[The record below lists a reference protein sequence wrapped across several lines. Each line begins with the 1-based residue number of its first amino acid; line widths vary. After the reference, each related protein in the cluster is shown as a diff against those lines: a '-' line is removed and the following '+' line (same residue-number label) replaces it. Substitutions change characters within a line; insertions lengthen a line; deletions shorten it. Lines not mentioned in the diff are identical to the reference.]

1 MNRNNL
7 ITISGAALLSFG
19 LLTGVTN
26 NSEVSA
32 AVEVGQS
39 NMLERN
45 AYIYNSQGHRTK
57 NVWKHGKKVLVLG
70 IKTIKGKKYARTGR
84 NQYIRLTNF
93 KNYNTSSK
101 PTALLKHNAYVFDKN
116 GRQIKVASLKKNK
129 IVTILGT
136 RYIKG
141 KKYYQIAKNRFIKAT
156 NATTLIANEANNSR
170 NDLNQKSTANNTNTT
185 TVTNNNSTS
194 VNSNV
199 DNNAVTGV
207 TNTVNGSTV
216 SSNVTNSSTV
226 SANSNT
232 NSSTTS
238 EKSTDIKNN
247 DTDGNSSDLEK
258 ELKVLHTSYIFDKAG
273 KHILGRGVSKGEMVY
288 VENETLING
297 KHYYVLEDDDN
308 YGLDGITGYVPATAF
323 DKNAT
328 ELKVTVSDENFIQYN
343 KDIDKLIRS
352 SGISNSNAYN
362 YAYDLSSPAKRNAYD
377 DAHDT
382 AYAVGN
388 FKYSTVEDMNAAKAN
403 LKQAIKDLDGKPVV
417 VEGTYDNYTL
427 TSTQKSQILA
437 LVNKKYNVTDARFD
451 PDGNIIYTQGAQR
464 RTTDIRPFIRFENKA
479 SFNTLQQYSFN
490 TLQQYMG
497 NQVVKHNSFL
507 YNDKGQRE
515 LGEFVSKGDKV
526 HVSSYTEINGQIYYS
541 FDNINGS
548 DVYLTSGTLDTFLPV
563 SVFEENGKDEKFEPA
578 SKKEFD
584 DFNKFLRNMNGQVYM
599 HDIYNLSSPTARAS
613 YQEASNIGSRVAND
627 DRSSQADIEIAEK
640 QMKAAFAKLNG
651 KKIQIK
657 GKRKDHK
664 YTKEEIEQILALIA
678 RSRGIKNIKYVEISN
693 DTIKYI
699 FNHKNEQADTR
710 SFVHFSDDDSW
721 N

>member
-1 MNRNNL
+1 MNRNIL

-26 NSEVSA
+26 NNEVSA
-32 AVEVGQS
+32 AVQVGQS
-39 NMLERN
+39 NRLERN
-45 AYIYNSQGHRTK
+45 AYIYNSQGRRTKK

-70 IKTIKGKKYARTGR
+70 TKTIKGKKYARIGR

-93 KNYNTSSK
+93 KKYNTSSK
-101 PTALLKHNAYVFDKN
+101 PTALLKHNAYVFDEN
-116 GRQIKVASLKKNK
+116 GRRIKVASLKKNK

-141 KKYYQIAKNRFIKAT
+141 KKYYQIAKNRFIKAA
-156 NATTLIANEANNSR
+156 NATTSIANEVNNSR

-185 TVTNNNSTS
+185 TVINNNSTS

-216 SSNVTNSSTV
+216 SSNVTSSSTV

-258 ELKVLHTSYIFDKAG
+258 GLKVLHTSYVFDKAG
-273 KHILGRGVSKGEMVY
+273 KHILGSFVIKGSIIY
-288 VENETLING
+288 VKNATLING
-297 KHYYVLEDDDN
+297 KQYYGLVGDDD
-308 YGLDGITGYVPATAF
+308 DSITGYVPATAF

-328 ELKVTVSDENFIQYN
+328 GLKVTVSDKSFIQYK
-343 KDIDKLIRS
+343 KDIDQLS
-352 SGISNSNAYN
+352 SGIFNSF
-362 YAYDLSSPAKRNAYD
+362 AYDLSSPAKKNAYR
-377 DAHDT
+377 A
-382 AYAVGN
+382 AYSAAYEVGN
-388 FKYSTVEDMNAAKAN
+388 FKYSTVEDMEAAKAN

-417 VEGTYDNYTL
+417 VEGTYDNYIL

-437 LVNKKYNVTDARFD
+437 LVNKEYNVTDARFD
-451 PDGNIIYTQGAQR
+451 PDGKYVIYTQDAQR
-464 RTTDIRPFIRFENKA
+464 KTTDIRPFIRFENKA
-479 SFNTLQQYSFN
+479 SFNPL
-490 TLQQYMG
+490 QYMG
-497 NQVVKHNSFL
+497 NQVVKHNSFV

-526 HVSSYTEINGQIYYS
+526 QVSSYTKINGQIYYS
-541 FDNINGS
+541 FYNINGS
-548 DVYLTSGTLDTFLPV
+548 DVYPTSDKFLPV

-584 DFNKFLRNMNGQVYM
+584 DFTKFLRNMNGQVYD
-599 HDIYNLSSPTARAS
+599 HDIYELSSPTDRAN
-613 YQEASNIGSRVAND
+613 YQKASEIGGRVAND
-627 DRSSQADIEIAEK
+627 DRSSQADIEIVEK

-651 KKIQIK
+651 KKIQIE

-664 YTKEEIEQILALIA
+664 YTKEEIEQILDLIA
-678 RSRGIKNIKYVEISN
+678 RSRGIKNIKYVGISN
-693 DTIKYI
+693 DTIEYVV
-699 FNHKNEQADTR
+699 NHKNEQADTR
-710 SFVHFSDDDSW
+710 FFVHFSDDNSW

>member
-1 MNRNNL
+1 MNRNIL

-26 NSEVSA
+26 NNEVSA
-32 AVEVGQS
+32 AVQVGQS
-39 NMLERN
+39 NRLERN
-45 AYIYNSQGHRTK
+45 AYIYNSQGRRTKK

-70 IKTIKGKKYARTGR
+70 TKTIKGKKYARIGR

-93 KNYNTSSK
+93 KKYNTSSK
-101 PTALLKHNAYVFDKN
+101 PTALLKHNAYVFDEN
-116 GRQIKVASLKKNK
+116 GRRIKVASLKKNK

-141 KKYYQIAKNRFIKAT
+141 KKYYQIAKNRFIKAA
-156 NATTLIANEANNSR
+156 NATTSIVNEVNNSR

-185 TVTNNNSTS
+185 TVINNNSTS

-216 SSNVTNSSTV
+216 SSNVTSSSTV

-258 ELKVLHTSYIFDKAG
+258 GLKVLHTSYVFDKAG
-273 KHILGRGVSKGEMVY
+273 KHILGSFVIKGSMVD
-288 VENETLING
+288 VKNATLING
-297 KHYYVLEDDDN
+297 KQYYGLVGDDD
-308 YGLDGITGYVPATAF
+308 DSITGYVPATAF
-323 DKNAT
+323 DENAT
-328 ELKVTVSDENFIQYN
+328 GLKVTVSDKSFIQYK
-343 KDIDKLIRS
+343 KDIDQLS
-352 SGISNSNAYN
+352 SGIFNSS
-362 YAYDLSSPAKRNAYD
+362 AYDLSSPAKKNAYR
-377 DAHDT
+377 A
-382 AYAVGN
+382 AYSAAYEVGN
-388 FKYSTVEDMNAAKAN
+388 FKYSTVEDMEAAKAN

-417 VEGTYDNYTL
+417 VEGTYDNYIL

-437 LVNKKYNVTDARFD
+437 LVNKEYNVTDARFD
-451 PDGNIIYTQGAQR
+451 PDGKYVIYTQDAQR
-464 RTTDIRPFIRFENKA
+464 KTTDIRPFIRFENKV
-479 SFNTLQQYSFN
+479 SFNPL
-490 TLQQYMG
+490 QYMG
-497 NQVVKHNSFL
+497 NQVVKHNSFV
-507 YNDKGQRE
+507 YNDKGQSE

-526 HVSSYTEINGQIYYS
+526 RVSSYTKINGQIYYS
-541 FDNINGS
+541 FDNIIGS
-548 DVYLTSGTLDTFLPV
+548 DVYPTLDKFLPV

-584 DFNKFLRNMNGQVYM
+584 DFTKFLRNMNGQVYD
-599 HDIYNLSSPTARAS
+599 HDIYNLSSPTDRAS
-613 YQEASNIGSRVAND
+613 YQKVSEIGSRVAND
-627 DRSSQADIEIAEK
+627 DRSSQADIEIVEK

-651 KKIQIK
+651 KKIQIE

-664 YTKEEIEQILALIA
+664 YTKEEIEQILDLIA
-678 RSRGIKNIKYVEISN
+678 RSRGIKNIKYVGISN
-693 DTIKYI
+693 DTIEYVV
-699 FNHKNEQADTR
+699 NHKNEQADTR
-710 SFVHFSDDDSW
+710 FFVHFSDDNSW

>member
-1 MNRNNL
+1 MNRNSL

-32 AVEVGQS
+32 AVKVGQS
-39 NMLERN
+39 NRLERN

-101 PTALLKHNAYVFDKN
+101 PTAVLKHNAYVFDKN
-116 GRQIKVASLKKNK
+116 GRRIKVASLKKNK

-141 KKYYQIAKNRFIKAT
+141 KKYYQIAKNRFIEAA

-247 DTDGNSSDLEK
+247 DTDGNSSDLENG
-258 ELKVLHTSYIFDKAG
+258 LKVLHTSYIFDKAG
-273 KHILGRGVSKGEMVY
+273 KHILGRFVSKGRIVY
-288 VENETLING
+288 VKNATLING
-297 KHYYVLEDDDN
+297 KHYYSLYAYDDDR
-308 YGLDGITGYVPATAF
+308 IPGYVPATAF

-328 ELKVTVSDENFIQYN
+328 GLKVTVSDKSFIQYK
-343 KDIDKLIRS
+343 KDIDQLS
-352 SGISNSNAYN
+352 SGIFNS
-362 YAYDLSSPAKRNAYD
+362 YAYDLSSPAKENAYD
-377 DAHDT
+377 AAHST
-382 AYAVGN
+382 ADAVGN

-403 LKQAIKDLDGKPVV
+403 LKQAIKDLDGEPVV
-417 VEGTYDNYTL
+417 VEGSYDNYIL

-437 LVNKKYNVTDARFD
+437 LVNKNYNVTDARFA
-451 PDGNIIYTQGAQR
+451 PDGKYVIYTQNAYR
-464 RTTDIRPFIRFENKA
+464 ETTDIRPFIRFENKA
-479 SFNTLQQYSFN
+479 SLDP
-490 TLQQYMG
+490 LQQYMG
-497 NQVVKHNSFL
+497 NQVVKHNSFV

-526 HVSSYTEINGQIYYS
+526 HVASYTEINGQIYYS

-584 DFNKFLRNMNGQVYM
+584 DFTKFLRNMDGQVYGRQGYN
-599 HDIYNLSSPTARAS
+599 HDIYKLSSPTARAS
-613 YQEASNIGSRVAND
+613 YQEASDIGSRVAND
-627 DRSSQADIEIAEK
+627 DRSSQADIEIVEK

-678 RSRGIKNIKYVEISN
+678 RSRGIKNIKYVGISN
-693 DTIKYI
+693 DTIKYL

-710 SFVHFSDDDSW
+710 SFVHFSDDDNSW

>member
-1 MNRNNL
+1 MNRNIL

-26 NSEVSA
+26 NNEVSA
-32 AVEVGQS
+32 AVQVGQS
-39 NMLERN
+39 NRLERN
-45 AYIYNSQGHRTK
+45 AYIYNSQGRRTKK

-70 IKTIKGKKYARTGR
+70 TKTIKGKKYARIGR

-93 KNYNTSSK
+93 KKYNTSSK
-101 PTALLKHNAYVFDKN
+101 PTALLKHNAYVFDEN
-116 GRQIKVASLKKNK
+116 GRRIKVASLKKNK

-141 KKYYQIAKNRFIKAT
+141 KKYYQIAKNRFIKAA
-156 NATTLIANEANNSR
+156 NATTSIVNEVNNSR
-170 NDLNQKSTANNTNTT
+170 NDLNQKSAANNTNTT
-185 TVTNNNSTS
+185 TIINNNSTS

-216 SSNVTNSSTV
+216 SSNVTSSSTV

-258 ELKVLHTSYIFDKAG
+258 ELKVLHTSYVFDKAG
-273 KHILGRGVSKGEMVY
+273 KHILGSFVIKGSMVD
-288 VENETLING
+288 VKNATLING
-297 KHYYVLEDDDN
+297 KQYYGLVGDDD
-308 YGLDGITGYVPATAF
+308 DSITGYVPATAF
-323 DKNAT
+323 DENAT
-328 ELKVTVSDENFIQYN
+328 GLKVTVSDRSFIQYK
-343 KDIDKLIRS
+343 KDIDQLS
-352 SGISNSNAYN
+352 SGIFNSS
-362 YAYDLSSPAKRNAYD
+362 AYDLSSPAKKNAYR
-377 DAHDT
+377 A
-382 AYAVGN
+382 AYSAAYEVGN
-388 FKYSTVEDMNAAKAN
+388 FKYSTVEDMEAAKAN

-417 VEGTYDNYTL
+417 VEGTYDNYIL

-437 LVNKKYNVTDARFD
+437 LVNKEYNVTDARFD
-451 PDGNIIYTQGAQR
+451 PDGKYVIYTQDAQR
-464 RTTDIRPFIRFENKA
+464 KTTDIRPFIRFENKV
-479 SFNTLQQYSFN
+479 SFNPL
-490 TLQQYMG
+490 QYMG
-497 NQVVKHNSFL
+497 NQVVKHNSFV
-507 YNDKGQRE
+507 YNDKGQSE

-526 HVSSYTEINGQIYYS
+526 RVSSYTKINGQIYYS
-541 FDNINGS
+541 FDNIIGS
-548 DVYLTSGTLDTFLPV
+548 DVYPTLDKFLPV

-584 DFNKFLRNMNGQVYM
+584 DFTKFLRNMNGQVYD
-599 HDIYNLSSPTARAS
+599 HDIYNLSSPTDRAS
-613 YQEASNIGSRVAND
+613 YQKVSEIGSRVAND
-627 DRSSQADIEIAEK
+627 DRSSQADIEIVEK

-651 KKIQIK
+651 KKIQIE

-664 YTKEEIEQILALIA
+664 YTKEEIEQILDLIA
-678 RSRGIKNIKYVEISN
+678 RSRGIKNIKYVGISN
-693 DTIKYI
+693 DTIEYVV
-699 FNHKNEQADTR
+699 NHKNEQADTR
-710 SFVHFSDDDSW
+710 FFVHFSDDNSW

>member
-1 MNRNNL
+1 MNRNIL

-26 NSEVSA
+26 NNEVSA
-32 AVEVGQS
+32 AVQVGQS
-39 NMLERN
+39 NRLERN
-45 AYIYNSQGHRTK
+45 AYIYNSQGRRTKK

-70 IKTIKGKKYARTGR
+70 TKTIKGKKYARIGR

-93 KNYNTSSK
+93 KKYNTSSK
-101 PTALLKHNAYVFDKN
+101 PTALLKHNAYVFDEN
-116 GRQIKVASLKKNK
+116 GRRIKVASLKKNK

-141 KKYYQIAKNRFIKAT
+141 KKYYQIAKNRFIKAA
-156 NATTLIANEANNSR
+156 NATTSIANEVNNSR

-185 TVTNNNSTS
+185 TVINNNSTS

-216 SSNVTNSSTV
+216 SSNVTSSSTV

-258 ELKVLHTSYIFDKAG
+258 ELKVLHTSYVFDKAG
-273 KHILGRGVSKGEMVY
+273 KHILGSFVIKGSMVD
-288 VENETLING
+288 VKNATLING
-297 KHYYVLEDDDN
+297 KQYYGLVGDDD
-308 YGLDGITGYVPATAF
+308 DSITGYVPATAF

-328 ELKVTVSDENFIQYN
+328 GLKVTVSDKSFIQYK
-343 KDIDKLIRS
+343 KDIDQLS
-352 SGISNSNAYN
+352 SGIFNSS
-362 YAYDLSSPAKRNAYD
+362 AYDLSSPAKKNAYR
-377 DAHDT
+377 A
-382 AYAVGN
+382 AYSAAYEVGN
-388 FKYSTVEDMNAAKAN
+388 FKYSTVEDMEAAKAN

-417 VEGTYDNYTL
+417 VEGTYDNYIL

-437 LVNKKYNVTDARFD
+437 LVNKEYNVTDARFD
-451 PDGNIIYTQGAQR
+451 PDGKYVIYTQDAQR
-464 RTTDIRPFIRFENKA
+464 KTTDIRPFIRFENKV
-479 SFNTLQQYSFN
+479 SFNPL
-490 TLQQYMG
+490 QYMG
-497 NQVVKHNSFL
+497 NQVVKHNSFV
-507 YNDKGQRE
+507 YNDKGQSE

-526 HVSSYTEINGQIYYS
+526 RVSSYTKINGQIYYS
-541 FDNINGS
+541 FDNIIGS
-548 DVYLTSGTLDTFLPV
+548 DVYPTLDKFLPV

-584 DFNKFLRNMNGQVYM
+584 DFTKFLRNMNGQVYD
-599 HDIYNLSSPTARAS
+599 HDIYNLSSPTDRAS
-613 YQEASNIGSRVAND
+613 YQKVSEIGSRVAND
-627 DRSSQADIEIAEK
+627 DRSSQADIEIVEK

-651 KKIQIK
+651 KKIQIE

-664 YTKEEIEQILALIA
+664 YTKEEIEQILDLIA
-678 RSRGIKNIKYVEISN
+678 RSRGIKNIKYVGISN
-693 DTIKYI
+693 DTIEYVV
-699 FNHKNEQADTR
+699 NHKNEQADTR
-710 SFVHFSDDDSW
+710 FFVHFSDDNSW

>member
-1 MNRNNL
+1 MNRNIL

-26 NSEVSA
+26 NNEVSA
-32 AVEVGQS
+32 AVQVGQS
-39 NMLERN
+39 NRLERN
-45 AYIYNSQGHRTK
+45 AYIYNSQGRRTKK

-70 IKTIKGKKYARTGR
+70 TKTIKGKKYARIGR

-93 KNYNTSSK
+93 KKYNTSSK
-101 PTALLKHNAYVFDKN
+101 PTALLKHNAYVFDEN
-116 GRQIKVASLKKNK
+116 GRRIKVASLKKNK

-141 KKYYQIAKNRFIKAT
+141 KKYYQIAKNRFIKAA
-156 NATTLIANEANNSR
+156 NATTSIANEINNSR

-185 TVTNNNSTS
+185 TIINNNSTS

-216 SSNVTNSSTV
+216 SSNVTSSSTV

-258 ELKVLHTSYIFDKAG
+258 ELKVLHTSYVFDKAG
-273 KHILGRGVSKGEMVY
+273 KHILGSFVIKGSMVD
-288 VENETLING
+288 VKNATLING
-297 KHYYVLEDDDN
+297 KQYYGLVGDDD
-308 YGLDGITGYVPATAF
+308 DSITGYVPATAF

-328 ELKVTVSDENFIQYN
+328 GLKVTVSDKSFIQYK
-343 KDIDKLIRS
+343 KDIDQLS
-352 SGISNSNAYN
+352 SGIFNSS
-362 YAYDLSSPAKRNAYD
+362 AYDLSSPAKKNAYR
-377 DAHDT
+377 A
-382 AYAVGN
+382 AYSAAYEVGN
-388 FKYSTVEDMNAAKAN
+388 FKYSTVEDMEAAKAN

-417 VEGTYDNYTL
+417 VEGTYDNYIL

-437 LVNKKYNVTDARFD
+437 LVNKEYNVTDARFD
-451 PDGNIIYTQGAQR
+451 PDGKYVIYTQDAQR
-464 RTTDIRPFIRFENKA
+464 KTTDIRPFIRFENKV
-479 SFNTLQQYSFN
+479 SFNPL
-490 TLQQYMG
+490 QYMG
-497 NQVVKHNSFL
+497 NQVVKHNSFV

-526 HVSSYTEINGQIYYS
+526 RVSSYTKINGQIYYS
-541 FDNINGS
+541 FDNIIGS
-548 DVYLTSGTLDTFLPV
+548 DVYPTLDKFLPV

-584 DFNKFLRNMNGQVYM
+584 DFTKFLRNMNGQVYD
-599 HDIYNLSSPTARAS
+599 HDIYNLSSPTDRAS
-613 YQEASNIGSRVAND
+613 YQKVSEIGSRVAND
-627 DRSSQADIEIAEK
+627 DRSSQADIEIVEK

-651 KKIQIK
+651 KKIQIE

-664 YTKEEIEQILALIA
+664 YTKEEIEQILDLIA
-678 RSRGIKNIKYVEISN
+678 RSRGIKNIKYVGISN
-693 DTIKYI
+693 DTIEYVV
-699 FNHKNEQADTR
+699 NHKNEQADTR
-710 SFVHFSDDDSW
+710 FFVHFSDDNSW

>member
-1 MNRNNL
+1 MNRNIL

-26 NSEVSA
+26 NNEVSA
-32 AVEVGQS
+32 AVQVGQS
-39 NMLERN
+39 NRLERN

-57 NVWKHGKKVLVLG
+57 KNVWKHGKKVLVLG
-70 IKTIKGKKYARTGR
+70 TKTIKGKKYARIGR

-93 KNYNTSSK
+93 KKYNTSSK
-101 PTALLKHNAYVFDKN
+101 PTALLKHNAYVFDEN
-116 GRQIKVASLKKNK
+116 GRRIKVASLKKNK

-141 KKYYQIAKNRFIKAT
+141 KKYYQIAKNRFIKAA
-156 NATTLIANEANNSR
+156 NATTSIANEVNNSR

-185 TVTNNNSTS
+185 TVINNNSTS

-216 SSNVTNSSTV
+216 SSNVTSSSTV

-273 KHILGRGVSKGEMVY
+273 KHILGSFVIKGSMVD
-288 VENETLING
+288 VKNATLING
-297 KHYYVLEDDDN
+297 KQYYGLVGDDD
-308 YGLDGITGYVPATAF
+308 DSIIGYVPATAF

-328 ELKVTVSDENFIQYN
+328 GLKVTVSDRSFIQYK
-343 KDIDKLIRS
+343 KDIDQLS
-352 SGISNSNAYN
+352 SGIFNSS
-362 YAYDLSSPAKRNAYD
+362 AYDLSSPAKKNAYR
-377 DAHDT
+377 A
-382 AYAVGN
+382 AYSAAYEVGN
-388 FKYSTVEDMNAAKAN
+388 FKYSTVEDMEAAKAN

-417 VEGTYDNYTL
+417 VEGTYDNYIL

-437 LVNKKYNVTDARFD
+437 LVNKEYNVTDARFD
-451 PDGNIIYTQGAQR
+451 PDGKYVIYTQDAQR
-464 RTTDIRPFIRFENKA
+464 KTTDIRPFIRFENKV
-479 SFNTLQQYSFN
+479 SFNPL
-490 TLQQYMG
+490 QYMG
-497 NQVVKHNSFL
+497 NQVVKHNSFV

-526 HVSSYTEINGQIYYS
+526 RVSSYTKINGQIYYS
-541 FDNINGS
+541 FDNIIGS
-548 DVYLTSGTLDTFLPV
+548 DVYPTLDKFLPV

-584 DFNKFLRNMNGQVYM
+584 DFTKFLRNMNGQVYD
-599 HDIYNLSSPTARAS
+599 HDIYNLSSPTDRAS
-613 YQEASNIGSRVAND
+613 YQKVSEIGSRVAND
-627 DRSSQADIEIAEK
+627 DRSSQADIEIVEK

-651 KKIQIK
+651 KKIQIE

-664 YTKEEIEQILALIA
+664 YTKEEIEQILDLIA
-678 RSRGIKNIKYVEISN
+678 RSRGIKNIKYVGISN
-693 DTIKYI
+693 DTIEYVV
-699 FNHKNEQADTR
+699 NHKNEQADTR
-710 SFVHFSDDDSW
+710 FFVHFSDDNSW

>member
-1 MNRNNL
+1 MNRNIL

-26 NSEVSA
+26 NNEVSA
-32 AVEVGQS
+32 AVQVGQS
-39 NMLERN
+39 NRLERN
-45 AYIYNSQGHRTK
+45 AYIYNSQGYRTKK

-70 IKTIKGKKYARTGR
+70 TKTIKGKKYARIGR

-93 KNYNTSSK
+93 KKYNTSSK
-101 PTALLKHNAYVFDKN
+101 PTALLKHNAYVFDEN
-116 GRQIKVASLKKNK
+116 GRRIKVASLKKNK

-141 KKYYQIAKNRFIKAT
+141 KKYYQIAKNRFIKAA
-156 NATTLIANEANNSR
+156 NATTSIANEINNSR

-185 TVTNNNSTS
+185 TVINNNSTS

-216 SSNVTNSSTV
+216 SSNVTSSSTV

-258 ELKVLHTSYIFDKAG
+258 ELKVLHTSYVFDKAG
-273 KHILGRGVSKGEMVY
+273 KHILGSFVIKGSMVD
-288 VENETLING
+288 VKNATLING
-297 KHYYVLEDDDN
+297 KQYYGLVGDDD
-308 YGLDGITGYVPATAF
+308 DSITGYVPATAF

-328 ELKVTVSDENFIQYN
+328 GLKVTVSDRSFIQYK
-343 KDIDKLIRS
+343 KDIDQLS
-352 SGISNSNAYN
+352 SGIFNSS
-362 YAYDLSSPAKRNAYD
+362 AYDLSSPAKKNAYR
-377 DAHDT
+377 A
-382 AYAVGN
+382 AYSAAYEVGN
-388 FKYSTVEDMNAAKAN
+388 FKYSTVEDMEAAKAN

-417 VEGTYDNYTL
+417 VEGTYDNYIL

-437 LVNKKYNVTDARFD
+437 LVNKEYNVTDARFD
-451 PDGNIIYTQGAQR
+451 PDGKYVIYTQDAQR
-464 RTTDIRPFIRFENKA
+464 KTTDIRPFIRFENKV
-479 SFNTLQQYSFN
+479 SFNPL
-490 TLQQYMG
+490 QYMG
-497 NQVVKHNSFL
+497 NQVVKHNSFV

-526 HVSSYTEINGQIYYS
+526 RVSSYTKINGQIYYS
-541 FDNINGS
+541 FDNIIGS
-548 DVYLTSGTLDTFLPV
+548 DVYPTLDKFLPV

-584 DFNKFLRNMNGQVYM
+584 DFTKFLRNMNGQVYD
-599 HDIYNLSSPTARAS
+599 HDIYNLSSPTDRAS
-613 YQEASNIGSRVAND
+613 YQKVSEIGSRVAND
-627 DRSSQADIEIAEK
+627 DRSSQADIEIVEK

-651 KKIQIK
+651 KKIQIE

-664 YTKEEIEQILALIA
+664 YTKEEIEQILDLIA
-678 RSRGIKNIKYVEISN
+678 RSRGIKNIKYVGISN
-693 DTIKYI
+693 DTIEYVV
-699 FNHKNEQADTR
+699 NHKNGQADTR
-710 SFVHFSDDDSW
+710 FFVHFSDDNSW

>member
-1 MNRNNL
+1 MNRNIL

-26 NSEVSA
+26 NNEVSA
-32 AVEVGQS
+32 AVQVGQS
-39 NMLERN
+39 NRLERN

-57 NVWKHGKKVLVLG
+57 KNVWKHGKKVLVLG
-70 IKTIKGKKYARTGR
+70 TKTIKGKKYARIGR

-93 KNYNTSSK
+93 KKYNTSSK
-101 PTALLKHNAYVFDKN
+101 PTALLKHNAYVFDEN
-116 GRQIKVASLKKNK
+116 GRRIKVASLKKNK

-141 KKYYQIAKNRFIKAT
+141 KKYYQIAKNRFIKAA
-156 NATTLIANEANNSR
+156 NATTSIVNEVNNSR

-185 TVTNNNSTS
+185 TVINNNSTS

-216 SSNVTNSSTV
+216 SSNVTSSSTV

-258 ELKVLHTSYIFDKAG
+258 ELKVLHTSYVFDKAG
-273 KHILGRGVSKGEMVY
+273 KHILGSFVIKGSMVD
-288 VENETLING
+288 VKNATLING
-297 KHYYVLEDDDN
+297 KQYYGLVGDDD
-308 YGLDGITGYVPATAF
+308 DSITGYVPATAF

-328 ELKVTVSDENFIQYN
+328 GLKVTVSDRSFIQYK
-343 KDIDKLIRS
+343 KDIDQLS
-352 SGISNSNAYN
+352 SGIFNSS
-362 YAYDLSSPAKRNAYD
+362 AYDLSSPAKKNAYR
-377 DAHDT
+377 A
-382 AYAVGN
+382 AYSAAYEVGN
-388 FKYSTVEDMNAAKAN
+388 FKYSTVEDMEAAKAN

-417 VEGTYDNYTL
+417 VEGTYDNYIL

-437 LVNKKYNVTDARFD
+437 LVNKEYNVTDARFD
-451 PDGNIIYTQGAQR
+451 PDGKYVIYTQDAQR
-464 RTTDIRPFIRFENKA
+464 KTTDIRPFIRFENKV
-479 SFNTLQQYSFN
+479 SFNPL
-490 TLQQYMG
+490 QYMG
-497 NQVVKHNSFL
+497 NQVVKHNSFV

-526 HVSSYTEINGQIYYS
+526 RVSSYTKINGQIYYS
-541 FDNINGS
+541 FDNIIGS
-548 DVYLTSGTLDTFLPV
+548 DVYPTLDKFLPV

-584 DFNKFLRNMNGQVYM
+584 DFTKFLRNMNGQVYD
-599 HDIYNLSSPTARAS
+599 HDIYNLSSPTDRAS
-613 YQEASNIGSRVAND
+613 YQKVSEIGSRVAND
-627 DRSSQADIEIAEK
+627 DRSSQADIEIVEK

-651 KKIQIK
+651 KKIQIE

-664 YTKEEIEQILALIA
+664 YTKEEIEQILDLIA
-678 RSRGIKNIKYVEISN
+678 RSRGIKNIKYVGISN
-693 DTIKYI
+693 DTIEYVV
-699 FNHKNEQADTR
+699 NHKNEQADTR
-710 SFVHFSDDDSW
+710 FFVHFSDDNSW

>member
-1 MNRNNL
+1 MNRNIL

-26 NSEVSA
+26 NNEVSA
-32 AVEVGQS
+32 AVQVGQS
-39 NMLERN
+39 NRLERN

-57 NVWKHGKKVLVLG
+57 KNVWKHGKKVLVLG
-70 IKTIKGKKYARTGR
+70 TKTIKGKKYARIGR

-93 KNYNTSSK
+93 KKYNTSSK
-101 PTALLKHNAYVFDKN
+101 PTALLKHNAYVFDEN
-116 GRQIKVASLKKNK
+116 GRRIKVASLKKNK

-141 KKYYQIAKNRFIKAT
+141 KKYYQIAKNRFIKAA
-156 NATTLIANEANNSR
+156 NATTSIANEINNSR

-185 TVTNNNSTS
+185 TVINNNSTS

-216 SSNVTNSSTV
+216 SSNVTSSSTV

-258 ELKVLHTSYIFDKAG
+258 ELKVLHTSYVFDKAG
-273 KHILGRGVSKGEMVY
+273 KHILGSFVIKGSMVD
-288 VENETLING
+288 VKNATLING
-297 KHYYVLEDDDN
+297 KQYYGLVGDDD
-308 YGLDGITGYVPATAF
+308 DSITGYVPATAF

-328 ELKVTVSDENFIQYN
+328 GLKVTVSDRSFIQYK
-343 KDIDKLIRS
+343 KDIDQLS
-352 SGISNSNAYN
+352 SGIFNSS
-362 YAYDLSSPAKRNAYD
+362 AYDLSSPAKKNAYR
-377 DAHDT
+377 A
-382 AYAVGN
+382 AYSAAYEVGN
-388 FKYSTVEDMNAAKAN
+388 FKYSTVEDMEAAKAN

-417 VEGTYDNYTL
+417 VEGTYDNYIL

-437 LVNKKYNVTDARFD
+437 LVNKEYNVTDARFD
-451 PDGNIIYTQGAQR
+451 PDGKYVIYTQDAQR
-464 RTTDIRPFIRFENKA
+464 KTTDIRPFIRFENKV
-479 SFNTLQQYSFN
+479 SFNPL
-490 TLQQYMG
+490 QYMG
-497 NQVVKHNSFL
+497 NQFVKHNSFV

-526 HVSSYTEINGQIYYS
+526 RVSSYTKINGQIYYS
-541 FDNINGS
+541 FDNIIGS
-548 DVYLTSGTLDTFLPV
+548 DVYPTLDKFLPV

-584 DFNKFLRNMNGQVYM
+584 DFTKFLRNMNGQVYD
-599 HDIYNLSSPTARAS
+599 HDIYNLSSPTDRAS
-613 YQEASNIGSRVAND
+613 YQKVSEIGSRVAND
-627 DRSSQADIEIAEK
+627 DRSSQADIEIVEK

-651 KKIQIK
+651 KKIQIE

-664 YTKEEIEQILALIA
+664 YTKEEIEQILDLIA
-678 RSRGIKNIKYVEISN
+678 RSRGIKNIKYVGISN
-693 DTIKYI
+693 DTIEYVV
-699 FNHKNEQADTR
+699 NHKNEQADTR
-710 SFVHFSDDDSW
+710 FFVHFSDDNSW

>member
-1 MNRNNL
+1 MNRNIL

-26 NSEVSA
+26 NNEVSA
-32 AVEVGQS
+32 AVQVGQS
-39 NMLERN
+39 NRLERN

-57 NVWKHGKKVLVLG
+57 KNVWKHGKKVLVLG
-70 IKTIKGKKYARTGR
+70 TKTIKGKKYARIGR

-93 KNYNTSSK
+93 KKYNTSSK
-101 PTALLKHNAYVFDKN
+101 PTALLKHNAYVFDEN
-116 GRQIKVASLKKNK
+116 GRRIKVASLKKNK

-141 KKYYQIAKNRFIKAT
+141 KKYYQIAKNRFIKAA
-156 NATTLIANEANNSR
+156 NATTSIANEINNSR
-170 NDLNQKSTANNTNTT
+170 NDLNQKSAANNTNTT
-185 TVTNNNSTS
+185 TIINNNSTS

-216 SSNVTNSSTV
+216 SSNVTSSSTV

-258 ELKVLHTSYIFDKAG
+258 ELKVLHTSYVFDKAG
-273 KHILGRGVSKGEMVY
+273 KHILGSFVIKGSMVD
-288 VENETLING
+288 VKNATLING
-297 KHYYVLEDDDN
+297 KQYYGLVGDDD
-308 YGLDGITGYVPATAF
+308 DSITGYVPATAF

-328 ELKVTVSDENFIQYN
+328 GLKVTVSDKSFIQYK
-343 KDIDKLIRS
+343 KDIDQLS
-352 SGISNSNAYN
+352 SGIFNSS
-362 YAYDLSSPAKRNAYD
+362 AYDLSSPAKKNAYR
-377 DAHDT
+377 A
-382 AYAVGN
+382 AYSAAYEVGN
-388 FKYSTVEDMNAAKAN
+388 FKYSTVEDMEAAKAN

-417 VEGTYDNYTL
+417 VEGTYDNYIL

-437 LVNKKYNVTDARFD
+437 LVNKEYNVTDARFD
-451 PDGNIIYTQGAQR
+451 PDGKYVIYTQDAQR
-464 RTTDIRPFIRFENKA
+464 KTTDIRPFIRFENKV
-479 SFNTLQQYSFN
+479 SFNPL
-490 TLQQYMG
+490 QYMG
-497 NQVVKHNSFL
+497 NQVVKHNSFV

-526 HVSSYTEINGQIYYS
+526 RVSSYTKINGQIYYS
-541 FDNINGS
+541 FDNIIGS
-548 DVYLTSGTLDTFLPV
+548 DVYPTLDKFLPV

-584 DFNKFLRNMNGQVYM
+584 DFTKFLRNMNGQVYD
-599 HDIYNLSSPTARAS
+599 HDIYNLSSPTDRAS
-613 YQEASNIGSRVAND
+613 YQKVSEIGSRVAND
-627 DRSSQADIEIAEK
+627 DRSSQADIEIVEK

-651 KKIQIK
+651 KKIQIE

-664 YTKEEIEQILALIA
+664 YTKEEIEQILDLIA
-678 RSRGIKNIKYVEISN
+678 RSRGIKNIKYVGISN
-693 DTIKYI
+693 DTIEYVV
-699 FNHKNEQADTR
+699 NHKNEQADTR
-710 SFVHFSDDDSW
+710 FFVHFSDDNSW

>member
-1 MNRNNL
+1 MNRNIL

-26 NSEVSA
+26 NNEVSA
-32 AVEVGQS
+32 AVQVGQS
-39 NMLERN
+39 NRLERN

-57 NVWKHGKKVLVLG
+57 KNVWKHGKKVLVLG
-70 IKTIKGKKYARTGR
+70 TKTIKGKKYARIGR

-93 KNYNTSSK
+93 KKYNTSSK
-101 PTALLKHNAYVFDKN
+101 PTALLKHNAYVFDEN
-116 GRQIKVASLKKNK
+116 GRRIKVASLKKNK

-141 KKYYQIAKNRFIKAT
+141 KKYYQIAKNRFIKAA
-156 NATTLIANEANNSR
+156 NATTSIANEINNSR

-185 TVTNNNSTS
+185 TVINNNSTS

-216 SSNVTNSSTV
+216 SSNVTSSSTV

-258 ELKVLHTSYIFDKAG
+258 GLKVLHTSYVFDKAG
-273 KHILGRGVSKGEMVY
+273 KHILGSFVIKGSMVD
-288 VENETLING
+288 VKNATLING
-297 KHYYVLEDDDN
+297 KQYYGLVGDDD
-308 YGLDGITGYVPATAF
+308 DSITGYVPATAF
-323 DKNAT
+323 DENAT
-328 ELKVTVSDENFIQYN
+328 GLKVTVSDRSFIQYK
-343 KDIDKLIRS
+343 KDIDQLS
-352 SGISNSNAYN
+352 SGIFNSS
-362 YAYDLSSPAKRNAYD
+362 AYDLSSPAKKNAYR
-377 DAHDT
+377 A
-382 AYAVGN
+382 AYSAAYEVGN
-388 FKYSTVEDMNAAKAN
+388 FKYSTVEDMEAAKAN

-417 VEGTYDNYTL
+417 VEGTYDNYIL

-437 LVNKKYNVTDARFD
+437 LVNKEYNVTDARFD
-451 PDGNIIYTQGAQR
+451 PDGKYVIYTQDAQR
-464 RTTDIRPFIRFENKA
+464 KTTDIRPFIRFENKV
-479 SFNTLQQYSFN
+479 SFNPL
-490 TLQQYMG
+490 QYMG
-497 NQVVKHNSFL
+497 NQVVKHNSFV

-526 HVSSYTEINGQIYYS
+526 RVSSYTKINGQIYYS
-541 FDNINGS
+541 FDNIIGS
-548 DVYLTSGTLDTFLPV
+548 DVYPTSDKFLPV

-584 DFNKFLRNMNGQVYM
+584 DFTKFLRNMNGQVYD
-599 HDIYNLSSPTARAS
+599 HDIYNLSSPTDRAS
-613 YQEASNIGSRVAND
+613 YQKVSEIGSRVAND
-627 DRSSQADIEIAEK
+627 DRSSQADIEIVEK

-651 KKIQIK
+651 KKIQIE

-664 YTKEEIEQILALIA
+664 YTKEEIEQILDLIA
-678 RSRGIKNIKYVEISN
+678 RSRGIKNIKYVGISN
-693 DTIKYI
+693 DTIEYVV
-699 FNHKNEQADTR
+699 NHKNEQADTR
-710 SFVHFSDDDSW
+710 FFVHFSDDNSW

>member
-1 MNRNNL
+1 MNRNIL

-32 AVEVGQS
+32 AVKVEQS
-39 NMLERN
+39 NRLERN

-57 NVWKHGKKVLVLG
+57 KNVWKHGKKVLVLG
-70 IKTIKGKKYARTGR
+70 TKTIKGKKYARIGR

-93 KNYNTSSK
+93 KKYNTSSK

-116 GRQIKVASLKKNK
+116 GRRIKVASLKKNK

-141 KKYYQIAKNRFIKAT
+141 KKYYQIAKNRFIKAA
-156 NATTLIANEANNSR
+156 NATTSIANEVNNSR

-216 SSNVTNSSTV
+216 SSNVTSSSTV

-258 ELKVLHTSYIFDKAG
+258 GLKVLHTSYVFDKAG
-273 KHILGRGVSKGEMVY
+273 KHILGSFVIKGSMVY
-288 VENETLING
+288 VKNATLING
-297 KHYYVLEDDDN
+297 KQYYECLVRGADDS
-308 YGLDGITGYVPATAF
+308 ITGYVPATAF

-328 ELKVTVSDENFIQYN
+328 GLKVTVSDKSFIQYK
-343 KDIDKLIRS
+343 KDIDQLS
-352 SGISNSNAYN
+352 SGIFNSS
-362 YAYDLSSPAKRNAYD
+362 AYDLSSPAKKNAYD
-377 DAHDT
+377 AAYDA
-382 AYAVGN
+382 AYKVGN

-417 VEGTYDNYTL
+417 VEGTYDNYIL

-451 PDGNIIYTQGAQR
+451 PDGKYVIYTQDAQR
-464 RTTDIRPFIRFENKA
+464 KTTDIRPFIRFENKA
-479 SFNTLQQYSFN
+479 SFNPL
-490 TLQQYMG
+490 QYMG
-497 NQVVKHNSFL
+497 NQVVKHNSFV
-507 YNDKGQRE
+507 YNDKGQHE
-515 LGEFVSKGDKV
+515 LGEFVSEGDKV
-526 HVSSYTEINGQIYYS
+526 RVSSYTKINGQIYYS
-541 FDNINGS
+541 FYNINGS
-548 DVYLTSGTLDTFLPV
+548 DVYLTSDKFLPV

-584 DFNKFLRNMNGQVYM
+584 DFTKFLRNMNGQVYN
-599 HDIYNLSSPTARAS
+599 HDIYNLSSPTAQAS
-613 YQEASNIGSRVAND
+613 YQKASEIGSRVAND
-627 DRSSQADIEIAEK
+627 DRSSQADIEIVEK

-678 RSRGIKNIKYVEISN
+678 RSRGIKNIEYVGISD
-693 DTIKYI
+693 DTIKYVV
-699 FNHKNEQADTR
+699 NHKNEQADTR
-710 SFVHFSDDDSW
+710 FFVHFSDDDSW

>member
-1 MNRNNL
+1 MNRNIL

-26 NSEVSA
+26 NNEVSA
-32 AVEVGQS
+32 AVQVGQS
-39 NMLERN
+39 NRLERN
-45 AYIYNSQGHRTK
+45 AYIYNSQGRRTKK

-70 IKTIKGKKYARTGR
+70 TKTIKGKKYARIGR

-93 KNYNTSSK
+93 KKYNTSSK
-101 PTALLKHNAYVFDKN
+101 PTALLKHNAYVFDEN
-116 GRQIKVASLKKNK
+116 GRRIKVASLKKNK

-141 KKYYQIAKNRFIKAT
+141 KKYYQIAKNRFIKAA
-156 NATTLIANEANNSR
+156 NATTSIANEVNNSR

-185 TVTNNNSTS
+185 TVINNNSTS

-216 SSNVTNSSTV
+216 SSNVTSSSTV

-258 ELKVLHTSYIFDKAG
+258 GLKVLHTSYVFDKAG
-273 KHILGRGVSKGEMVY
+273 KHILGSFVIKGSMVD
-288 VENETLING
+288 VKNATLING
-297 KHYYVLEDDDN
+297 KQYYGLVGDDD
-308 YGLDGITGYVPATAF
+308 DSITGYVPATAF

-328 ELKVTVSDENFIQYN
+328 GLKVTVSDRSFIQYK
-343 KDIDKLIRS
+343 KDIDQLS
-352 SGISNSNAYN
+352 SGIFNSS
-362 YAYDLSSPAKRNAYD
+362 AYDLSSPAKKNAYR
-377 DAHDT
+377 A
-382 AYAVGN
+382 AYSAAYEVGN
-388 FKYSTVEDMNAAKAN
+388 FKYSTVEDMEAAKAN

-417 VEGTYDNYTL
+417 VEGTYDNYIL

-437 LVNKKYNVTDARFD
+437 LVNKEYNVTDARFD
-451 PDGNIIYTQGAQR
+451 PDGKYVIYTQDAQR
-464 RTTDIRPFIRFENKA
+464 KTTDIRPFIRFENKV
-479 SFNTLQQYSFN
+479 SFNPL
-490 TLQQYMG
+490 QYMG
-497 NQVVKHNSFL
+497 NQVVKHNSFV

-526 HVSSYTEINGQIYYS
+526 RVSSYTKINGQIYYS
-541 FDNINGS
+541 FDNIIGS
-548 DVYLTSGTLDTFLPV
+548 DVYPTLDKFLPV

-584 DFNKFLRNMNGQVYM
+584 DFTKFLRNMNGQVYD
-599 HDIYNLSSPTARAS
+599 HDIYNLSSPTDRAS
-613 YQEASNIGSRVAND
+613 YQKVSEIGSRVAND
-627 DRSSQADIEIAEK
+627 DRSSQADIEIVEK

-651 KKIQIK
+651 KKIQIE

-664 YTKEEIEQILALIA
+664 YTKEEIEQILDLIA
-678 RSRGIKNIKYVEISN
+678 RSRGIKNIKYVGIFN
-693 DTIKYI
+693 DTIEYVV
-699 FNHKNEQADTR
+699 NHKNEQADTR
-710 SFVHFSDDDSW
+710 FFVHFSDDNSW

>member
-1 MNRNNL
+1 MNRNIL

-26 NSEVSA
+26 NNEVSA
-32 AVEVGQS
+32 AVQVGQS
-39 NMLERN
+39 NRLERN
-45 AYIYNSQGHRTK
+45 AYIYNSQCHRTKK

-70 IKTIKGKKYARTGR
+70 TKTIKGKKYARIGR

-93 KNYNTSSK
+93 KKYNTSSK
-101 PTALLKHNAYVFDKN
+101 PTALLKHNAYVFDEN
-116 GRQIKVASLKKNK
+116 GRRIKVASLKKNK

-141 KKYYQIAKNRFIKAT
+141 KKYYQIAKNRFIKAA
-156 NATTLIANEANNSR
+156 NATTSIANEINNSR

-185 TVTNNNSTS
+185 TVINNNSTS

-216 SSNVTNSSTV
+216 SSNVTSSSTV

-258 ELKVLHTSYIFDKAG
+258 ELKVLHTSYVFDKAG
-273 KHILGRGVSKGEMVY
+273 KHILGSFVIKGSMVD
-288 VENETLING
+288 VKNATLING
-297 KHYYVLEDDDN
+297 KQYYGLVGDDD
-308 YGLDGITGYVPATAF
+308 DSITGYVPATAF

-328 ELKVTVSDENFIQYN
+328 GLKVTVSDRSFIQYK
-343 KDIDKLIRS
+343 KDIDQLS
-352 SGISNSNAYN
+352 SGIFNSS
-362 YAYDLSSPAKRNAYD
+362 AYDLSSPAKKNAYR
-377 DAHDT
+377 A
-382 AYAVGN
+382 AYSAAYEVGN
-388 FKYSTVEDMNAAKAN
+388 FKYSTVEDMEAAKAN

-417 VEGTYDNYTL
+417 VEGTYDNYIL

-437 LVNKKYNVTDARFD
+437 LVNKEYNVTDARFD
-451 PDGNIIYTQGAQR
+451 PDGKYVIYTQDAQR
-464 RTTDIRPFIRFENKA
+464 KTTDIRPFIRFENKV
-479 SFNTLQQYSFN
+479 SFNPL
-490 TLQQYMG
+490 QYMG
-497 NQVVKHNSFL
+497 NQVVKHNSFV

-526 HVSSYTEINGQIYYS
+526 RVSSYTKINGQIYYS
-541 FDNINGS
+541 FDNIIGS
-548 DVYLTSGTLDTFLPV
+548 DVYPTLDKFLPV

-584 DFNKFLRNMNGQVYM
+584 DFTKFLRNMNGQVYD
-599 HDIYNLSSPTARAS
+599 HDIYNLSSPTDRAS
-613 YQEASNIGSRVAND
+613 YQKVSEIGSRVAND
-627 DRSSQADIEIAEK
+627 DRSSQADIEIVEK

-651 KKIQIK
+651 KKIQIE

-664 YTKEEIEQILALIA
+664 YTKEEIEQILDLIA
-678 RSRGIKNIKYVEISN
+678 RSRGIKNIKYVGISN
-693 DTIKYI
+693 DTIEYVV
-699 FNHKNEQADTR
+699 NHKNEQADTR
-710 SFVHFSDDDSW
+710 FFVHFSDDNSW

>member
-1 MNRNNL
+1 MNRNIL

-26 NSEVSA
+26 NNEVSA
-32 AVEVGQS
+32 AVQVGQS
-39 NMLERN
+39 NRLERN

-57 NVWKHGKKVLVLG
+57 KNVWKHGKKVLVLG
-70 IKTIKGKKYARTGR
+70 TKTIKGKKYARIGR

-93 KNYNTSSK
+93 KKYNTSSK
-101 PTALLKHNAYVFDKN
+101 PTALLKHNAYVFDEN
-116 GRQIKVASLKKNK
+116 GRRIKVASLKKNK

-141 KKYYQIAKNRFIKAT
+141 KKYYQIAKNRFIKAA
-156 NATTLIANEANNSR
+156 NATTSIVNEVNNSR

-185 TVTNNNSTS
+185 TVINNNSTS

-216 SSNVTNSSTV
+216 SSNVTSSSTV

-258 ELKVLHTSYIFDKAG
+258 ELKVLHTSYVFDKAG
-273 KHILGRGVSKGEMVY
+273 KHILGSFVIKGSMVD
-288 VENETLING
+288 VKNATLING
-297 KHYYVLEDDDN
+297 KQYYGLVGDDD
-308 YGLDGITGYVPATAF
+308 DSITGYVPATAF

-328 ELKVTVSDENFIQYN
+328 GLKVTVSDKSFIQYK
-343 KDIDKLIRS
+343 KDIDQLS
-352 SGISNSNAYN
+352 SGIFNSS
-362 YAYDLSSPAKRNAYD
+362 AYDLSSPAKKNAYR
-377 DAHDT
+377 A
-382 AYAVGN
+382 AYSAAYEVGN
-388 FKYSTVEDMNAAKAN
+388 FKYSTVEDMEAAKAN

-417 VEGTYDNYTL
+417 VEGTYDNYIL

-437 LVNKKYNVTDARFD
+437 LVNKEYNVTDARFD
-451 PDGNIIYTQGAQR
+451 PDGKYVIYTQDAQR
-464 RTTDIRPFIRFENKA
+464 KTTDIRPFIRFENKV
-479 SFNTLQQYSFN
+479 SFNPL
-490 TLQQYMG
+490 QYMG
-497 NQVVKHNSFL
+497 NQVVKHNSFV

-526 HVSSYTEINGQIYYS
+526 RVSSYTKINGQIYYS
-541 FDNINGS
+541 FDNIIGS
-548 DVYLTSGTLDTFLPV
+548 DVYPTLDKFLPV

-584 DFNKFLRNMNGQVYM
+584 DFTKFLRNMNGQVYD
-599 HDIYNLSSPTARAS
+599 HDIYNLSSPTDRAS
-613 YQEASNIGSRVAND
+613 YQKVSEIGSRVAND
-627 DRSSQADIEIAEK
+627 DRSSQADIEIVEK

-651 KKIQIK
+651 KKIQIE

-664 YTKEEIEQILALIA
+664 YTKEEIEQILDLIA
-678 RSRGIKNIKYVEISN
+678 RSRGIKNIKYVGISN
-693 DTIKYI
+693 DTIEYVV
-699 FNHKNEQADTR
+699 NHKNEQADTR
-710 SFVHFSDDDSW
+710 FFVHFSDDNSW

>member
-1 MNRNNL
+1 MNRNIL

-26 NSEVSA
+26 NNEVSA
-32 AVEVGQS
+32 AVQVGQS
-39 NMLERN
+39 NRLERN

-57 NVWKHGKKVLVLG
+57 KNVWKHGKKVLVLG
-70 IKTIKGKKYARTGR
+70 TKTIKGKKYARIGR

-93 KNYNTSSK
+93 KKYNTSSK
-101 PTALLKHNAYVFDKN
+101 PTALLKHNAYVFDEN
-116 GRQIKVASLKKNK
+116 GRRIKVASLKKNK

-141 KKYYQIAKNRFIKAT
+141 KKYYQIAKNRFIKAA
-156 NATTLIANEANNSR
+156 NATTSIANEVNNSR

-185 TVTNNNSTS
+185 TVINNNSTS

-216 SSNVTNSSTV
+216 SSNVTSSSTV

-258 ELKVLHTSYIFDKAG
+258 ELKVLHTSYVFDKAG
-273 KHILGRGVSKGEMVY
+273 KHILGSFVIKGSMVD
-288 VENETLING
+288 VKNATLING
-297 KHYYVLEDDDN
+297 KQYYGLVGDDD
-308 YGLDGITGYVPATAF
+308 DSITGYVPATAF

-328 ELKVTVSDENFIQYN
+328 GLKVTVSDKSFIQYK
-343 KDIDKLIRS
+343 KDIDQLS
-352 SGISNSNAYN
+352 SGIFNSS
-362 YAYDLSSPAKRNAYD
+362 AYDLSSPAKKNAYR
-377 DAHDT
+377 A
-382 AYAVGN
+382 AYSAAYEVGN
-388 FKYSTVEDMNAAKAN
+388 FKYSTVEDMEAAKAN

-417 VEGTYDNYTL
+417 VEGTYDNYIL

-437 LVNKKYNVTDARFD
+437 LVNKEYNVTDARFD
-451 PDGNIIYTQGAQR
+451 PDGKYVIYTQDAQR
-464 RTTDIRPFIRFENKA
+464 KTTDIRPFIRFENKV
-479 SFNTLQQYSFN
+479 SFNPL
-490 TLQQYMG
+490 QYMG
-497 NQVVKHNSFL
+497 NQVVKHNSFV

-526 HVSSYTEINGQIYYS
+526 RVSSYTKINGQIYYS
-541 FDNINGS
+541 FDNIIGS
-548 DVYLTSGTLDTFLPV
+548 DVYPTLDKFLPV

-584 DFNKFLRNMNGQVYM
+584 DFTKFLRNMNGQVYD
-599 HDIYNLSSPTARAS
+599 HDIYNLSSPTDRAS
-613 YQEASNIGSRVAND
+613 YQKVSEIGSRVAND
-627 DRSSQADIEIAEK
+627 DRSSQADIEIVEK

-651 KKIQIK
+651 KKIQIE

-664 YTKEEIEQILALIA
+664 YTKEEIEQILDLIA
-678 RSRGIKNIKYVEISN
+678 RSRGIKNIKYVGISN
-693 DTIKYI
+693 DTIEYVV
-699 FNHKNEQADTR
+699 NHKNEQADTR
-710 SFVHFSDDDSW
+710 FFVHFSDDNSW

>member
-1 MNRNNL
+1 MNRNIL

-26 NSEVSA
+26 NNEVSA
-32 AVEVGQS
+32 AVQVGQS
-39 NMLERN
+39 NRLERN

-57 NVWKHGKKVLVLG
+57 KNVWKHGKKVLVLG
-70 IKTIKGKKYARTGR
+70 TKTIKGKKYARIGR

-93 KNYNTSSK
+93 KKYNTSSK
-101 PTALLKHNAYVFDKN
+101 PTALLKHNAYVFDEN
-116 GRQIKVASLKKNK
+116 GRRIKVASLKKNK

-141 KKYYQIAKNRFIKAT
+141 KKYYQIAKNRFIKAA
-156 NATTLIANEANNSR
+156 NATTSIVNEVNNSR

-185 TVTNNNSTS
+185 TVINNNSTS

-216 SSNVTNSSTV
+216 SSNVTSSSTV

-258 ELKVLHTSYIFDKAG
+258 GLKVLHTSYVFDKAG
-273 KHILGRGVSKGEMVY
+273 KHILGSFVIKGSMVD
-288 VENETLING
+288 VKNATLING
-297 KHYYVLEDDDN
+297 KQYYGLVGDDD
-308 YGLDGITGYVPATAF
+308 DSITGYVPATAF

-328 ELKVTVSDENFIQYN
+328 GLKVTVSDKSFIQYK
-343 KDIDKLIRS
+343 KDIDQLS
-352 SGISNSNAYN
+352 SGIFNSS
-362 YAYDLSSPAKRNAYD
+362 AYDLSSPAKKNAYR
-377 DAHDT
+377 A
-382 AYAVGN
+382 AYSAAYEVGN
-388 FKYSTVEDMNAAKAN
+388 FKYSTVEDMEAAKAN

-417 VEGTYDNYTL
+417 VEGTYDNYIL

-437 LVNKKYNVTDARFD
+437 LVNKEYNVTDARFD
-451 PDGNIIYTQGAQR
+451 PDGKYVIYTQDAQR
-464 RTTDIRPFIRFENKA
+464 KTTDIRPFIRFENKV
-479 SFNTLQQYSFN
+479 SFNPL
-490 TLQQYMG
+490 QYMG
-497 NQVVKHNSFL
+497 NQVVKHNSFV
-507 YNDKGQRE
+507 YNDKGQSE

-526 HVSSYTEINGQIYYS
+526 RVSSYTKINGQIYYS
-541 FDNINGS
+541 FDNIIGS
-548 DVYLTSGTLDTFLPV
+548 DVYPTLDKFLPV

-584 DFNKFLRNMNGQVYM
+584 DFTKFLRNMNGQVYD
-599 HDIYNLSSPTARAS
+599 HDIYNLSSPTDRAS
-613 YQEASNIGSRVAND
+613 YQKVSEIGSRVAND
-627 DRSSQADIEIAEK
+627 DRSSQADIEIVEK

-651 KKIQIK
+651 KKIQIE

-664 YTKEEIEQILALIA
+664 YTKEEIEQILDLIA
-678 RSRGIKNIKYVEISN
+678 RSRGIKNIKYVGISN
-693 DTIKYI
+693 DTIEYVV
-699 FNHKNEQADTR
+699 NHKNEQADTR
-710 SFVHFSDDDSW
+710 FFVHFSDDNSW

>member
-1 MNRNNL
+1 MNRNIL

-26 NSEVSA
+26 NNEVSA
-32 AVEVGQS
+32 AVQVGQS
-39 NMLERN
+39 NRLERN
-45 AYIYNSQGHRTK
+45 AYIYNSQGRRTKK

-70 IKTIKGKKYARTGR
+70 TKTIKGKKYARIGR

-93 KNYNTSSK
+93 KKYNTSSK
-101 PTALLKHNAYVFDKN
+101 PTALLKHNAYVFDEN
-116 GRQIKVASLKKNK
+116 GRRIKVASLKKNK

-141 KKYYQIAKNRFIKAT
+141 KKYYQIAKNRFIKAA
-156 NATTLIANEANNSR
+156 NATTSIVNEVNNSR
-170 NDLNQKSTANNTNTT
+170 NDLNQKYAANNTNTT
-185 TVTNNNSTS
+185 TIINNNSTS

-216 SSNVTNSSTV
+216 SSNVTSSSTV

-247 DTDGNSSDLEK
+247 DTNGNSSDLEK
-258 ELKVLHTSYIFDKAG
+258 ELKVLHTSYVFDKAG
-273 KHILGRGVSKGEMVY
+273 KHILGSFVIKGSMVD
-288 VENETLING
+288 VKNATLING
-297 KHYYVLEDDDN
+297 KQYYGLVGDDD
-308 YGLDGITGYVPATAF
+308 DSITGYVPATAF

-328 ELKVTVSDENFIQYN
+328 GLKVTVSDKSFIQYK
-343 KDIDKLIRS
+343 KDIDQLS
-352 SGISNSNAYN
+352 SGIFNSS
-362 YAYDLSSPAKRNAYD
+362 AYDLSSPAKKNAYR
-377 DAHDT
+377 A
-382 AYAVGN
+382 AYSAAYEVGN
-388 FKYSTVEDMNAAKAN
+388 FKYSTVEDMEAAKAN

-417 VEGTYDNYTL
+417 VEGTYDNYIL

-437 LVNKKYNVTDARFD
+437 LVNKEYNVTDARFD
-451 PDGNIIYTQGAQR
+451 PDGKYVIYTQDAQR
-464 RTTDIRPFIRFENKA
+464 KTTDIRPFIRFENKV
-479 SFNTLQQYSFN
+479 SFNPL
-490 TLQQYMG
+490 QYMG
-497 NQVVKHNSFL
+497 NQVVKHNSFV

-526 HVSSYTEINGQIYYS
+526 RVSSYTKINGQIYYS
-541 FDNINGS
+541 FDNIIGS
-548 DVYLTSGTLDTFLPV
+548 DVYPTLDKFLPV

-584 DFNKFLRNMNGQVYM
+584 DFTKFLRNMNGQVYD
-599 HDIYNLSSPTARAS
+599 HDIYNLSSPTDRAS
-613 YQEASNIGSRVAND
+613 YQKVSEIGSRVAND
-627 DRSSQADIEIAEK
+627 DRSSQADIEIVEK

-651 KKIQIK
+651 KKIQIE

-664 YTKEEIEQILALIA
+664 YTKEEIEQILDLIA
-678 RSRGIKNIKYVEISN
+678 RSRGIKNIKYVGISN
-693 DTIKYI
+693 DTIEYVV
-699 FNHKNEQADTR
+699 NHKNEQADTR
-710 SFVHFSDDDSW
+710 FFVHFSDDNSW

>member
-1 MNRNNL
+1 MNRNIL

-26 NSEVSA
+26 NNEVSA
-32 AVEVGQS
+32 AVQVGQS
-39 NMLERN
+39 NRLERN

-57 NVWKHGKKVLVLG
+57 KNVWKHGKKVLVLG
-70 IKTIKGKKYARTGR
+70 TKTIKGKKYARIGR

-93 KNYNTSSK
+93 KKYNTSSK
-101 PTALLKHNAYVFDKN
+101 PTALLKHNAYVFDEN
-116 GRQIKVASLKKNK
+116 GRRIKVASLKKNK

-141 KKYYQIAKNRFIKAT
+141 KKYYQIAKNRFIKAA
-156 NATTLIANEANNSR
+156 NATTSIANEVNNSR
-170 NDLNQKSTANNTNTT
+170 NDLNQKSAANNTNTT
-185 TVTNNNSTS
+185 TIINNNSTS

-216 SSNVTNSSTV
+216 SSNVTSSSTV

-258 ELKVLHTSYIFDKAG
+258 ELKVLHTSYVFDKAG
-273 KHILGRGVSKGEMVY
+273 KHILGSFVIKGSMVD
-288 VENETLING
+288 VKNATLING
-297 KHYYVLEDDDN
+297 KQYYGLVGDDD
-308 YGLDGITGYVPATAF
+308 DSITGYVPATAF

-328 ELKVTVSDENFIQYN
+328 GLKVTVSDKSFIQYK
-343 KDIDKLIRS
+343 KDIDQLS
-352 SGISNSNAYN
+352 SGIFNSS
-362 YAYDLSSPAKRNAYD
+362 AYDLSSPAKKNAYR
-377 DAHDT
+377 A
-382 AYAVGN
+382 AYSAAYEVGN
-388 FKYSTVEDMNAAKAN
+388 FKYSTVEDMEAAKAN

-417 VEGTYDNYTL
+417 VEGTYDNYIL

-437 LVNKKYNVTDARFD
+437 LVNKEYNVTDARFD
-451 PDGNIIYTQGAQR
+451 PDGKYVIYTQDAQR
-464 RTTDIRPFIRFENKA
+464 KTTDIRPFIRFENKV
-479 SFNTLQQYSFN
+479 SFNPL
-490 TLQQYMG
+490 QYMG
-497 NQVVKHNSFL
+497 NQVVKHNSFV

-526 HVSSYTEINGQIYYS
+526 RVSSYTKINGQIYYS
-541 FDNINGS
+541 FDNIIGS
-548 DVYLTSGTLDTFLPV
+548 DVYPTLDKFLPV

-584 DFNKFLRNMNGQVYM
+584 DFTKFLRNMNGQVYD
-599 HDIYNLSSPTARAS
+599 HDIYNLSSPTDRAS
-613 YQEASNIGSRVAND
+613 YQKVSEIGSRVAND
-627 DRSSQADIEIAEK
+627 DRSSQADIEIVEK

-651 KKIQIK
+651 KKIQIE

-664 YTKEEIEQILALIA
+664 YTKEEIEQILDLIA
-678 RSRGIKNIKYVEISN
+678 RSRGIKNIKYVGISN
-693 DTIKYI
+693 DTIEYVV
-699 FNHKNEQADTR
+699 NHKNEQADTR
-710 SFVHFSDDDSW
+710 FFVHFSDDNSW

>member
-1 MNRNNL
+1 MNRNIL

-26 NSEVSA
+26 NNEVSA
-32 AVEVGQS
+32 AVQVGQS
-39 NMLERN
+39 NRLERN
-45 AYIYNSQGHRTK
+45 AYIYNSQGRRTKK

-70 IKTIKGKKYARTGR
+70 TKTIKGKKYARIGR

-93 KNYNTSSK
+93 KKYNTSSK
-101 PTALLKHNAYVFDKN
+101 PTALLKHNAYVFDEN
-116 GRQIKVASLKKNK
+116 GRRIKVASLKKNK

-141 KKYYQIAKNRFIKAT
+141 KKYYQIAKNRFIKAA
-156 NATTLIANEANNSR
+156 NATTSIVNEVNNSR
-170 NDLNQKSTANNTNTT
+170 NDLNQKSAANNTNTT
-185 TVTNNNSTS
+185 TIINNNSTS

-216 SSNVTNSSTV
+216 SSNVTSSSTV

-258 ELKVLHTSYIFDKAG
+258 ELKVLHTSYVFDKAG
-273 KHILGRGVSKGEMVY
+273 KHILGSFVIKGSMVD
-288 VENETLING
+288 VKNATLING
-297 KHYYVLEDDDN
+297 KQYYGLVGDDD
-308 YGLDGITGYVPATAF
+308 DSITGYVPATAF

-328 ELKVTVSDENFIQYN
+328 GLKVTVSDKSFIQYK
-343 KDIDKLIRS
+343 KDIDQLS
-352 SGISNSNAYN
+352 SGIFNSS
-362 YAYDLSSPAKRNAYD
+362 AYDLSSPAKKNAYR
-377 DAHDT
+377 A
-382 AYAVGN
+382 AYSAAYEVGN
-388 FKYSTVEDMNAAKAN
+388 FKYSTVEDMEAAKAN

-417 VEGTYDNYTL
+417 VEGTYDNYIL

-437 LVNKKYNVTDARFD
+437 LVNKEYNVTDARFD
-451 PDGNIIYTQGAQR
+451 PDGKYVIYTQDAQR
-464 RTTDIRPFIRFENKA
+464 KTTDIRPFIRFENKV
-479 SFNTLQQYSFN
+479 SFNPL
-490 TLQQYMG
+490 QYMG
-497 NQVVKHNSFL
+497 NQVVKHNSFV
-507 YNDKGQRE
+507 YNDKGQSE

-526 HVSSYTEINGQIYYS
+526 RVSSYTKINGQIYYS
-541 FDNINGS
+541 FDNIIGS
-548 DVYLTSGTLDTFLPV
+548 DVYPTLDKFLPV

-584 DFNKFLRNMNGQVYM
+584 DFTKFLRNMNGQVYD
-599 HDIYNLSSPTARAS
+599 HDIYNLSSPTDRAS
-613 YQEASNIGSRVAND
+613 YQKVTEIGSRVAND
-627 DRSSQADIEIAEK
+627 DRSSQADIEIVEK

-651 KKIQIK
+651 KKIQIE

-664 YTKEEIEQILALIA
+664 YTKEEIEQILDLIA
-678 RSRGIKNIKYVEISN
+678 RSRGIKNIKYVGISN
-693 DTIKYI
+693 DTIEYVV
-699 FNHKNEQADTR
+699 NHKNEQADTR
-710 SFVHFSDDDSW
+710 FFVHFSDDNSW

>member
-1 MNRNNL
+1 MNRNIL

-26 NSEVSA
+26 NNEVSA
-32 AVEVGQS
+32 AVQVGQS
-39 NMLERN
+39 NRLERN

-57 NVWKHGKKVLVLG
+57 KNVWKHGKKVLVLG
-70 IKTIKGKKYARTGR
+70 TKTIKGKKYARIGR

-93 KNYNTSSK
+93 KKYNTSSK
-101 PTALLKHNAYVFDKN
+101 PTALLKHNAYVFDEN
-116 GRQIKVASLKKNK
+116 GRRIKVASLKKNK

-141 KKYYQIAKNRFIKAT
+141 KKYYQIAKNRFIKAA
-156 NATTLIANEANNSR
+156 NATTSIVNEVNNSR
-170 NDLNQKSTANNTNTT
+170 NDLNQKSAANNTNTT
-185 TVTNNNSTS
+185 TIINNNSTS

-216 SSNVTNSSTV
+216 SSNVTSSSTV

-258 ELKVLHTSYIFDKAG
+258 ELKVLHTSYVFDKAG
-273 KHILGRGVSKGEMVY
+273 KHILGSFVIKGSMVD
-288 VENETLING
+288 VKNATLING
-297 KHYYVLEDDDN
+297 KQYYGLVGDDD
-308 YGLDGITGYVPATAF
+308 DSITGYVPATAF

-328 ELKVTVSDENFIQYN
+328 GLKVTVSDKSFIQYK
-343 KDIDKLIRS
+343 KDIDQLS
-352 SGISNSNAYN
+352 SGIFNSS
-362 YAYDLSSPAKRNAYD
+362 AYDLSSPAKKNAYR
-377 DAHDT
+377 A
-382 AYAVGN
+382 AYSAAYEVGN
-388 FKYSTVEDMNAAKAN
+388 FKYSTVEDMEAAKAN

-417 VEGTYDNYTL
+417 VEGTYDNYIL

-437 LVNKKYNVTDARFD
+437 LVNKEYNVTDARFD
-451 PDGNIIYTQGAQR
+451 PDGKYVIYTQDAQR
-464 RTTDIRPFIRFENKA
+464 KTTDIRPFIRFENKV
-479 SFNTLQQYSFN
+479 SFNPL
-490 TLQQYMG
+490 QYMG
-497 NQVVKHNSFL
+497 NQVVKHNSFV
-507 YNDKGQRE
+507 YNDKGQSE

-526 HVSSYTEINGQIYYS
+526 RVSSYTKINGQIYYS
-541 FDNINGS
+541 FDNIIGS
-548 DVYLTSGTLDTFLPV
+548 DVYPTLDKFLPV

-584 DFNKFLRNMNGQVYM
+584 DFTKFLRNMNGQVYD
-599 HDIYNLSSPTARAS
+599 HDIYNLSSPTDRAS
-613 YQEASNIGSRVAND
+613 YQKVSEIGSRVAND
-627 DRSSQADIEIAEK
+627 DRSSQADIEIVEK

-651 KKIQIK
+651 KKIQIE

-664 YTKEEIEQILALIA
+664 YTKEEIEQILDLIA
-678 RSRGIKNIKYVEISN
+678 RSRGIKNIKYVGISN
-693 DTIKYI
+693 DTIEYVV
-699 FNHKNEQADTR
+699 NHKNEQADTR
-710 SFVHFSDDDSW
+710 FFVHFSDDNSW

>member
-1 MNRNNL
+1 MNRNIL

-26 NSEVSA
+26 NNEVSA
-32 AVEVGQS
+32 AVQVGQS
-39 NMLERN
+39 NRLERN
-45 AYIYNSQGHRTK
+45 AYIYNSQGRRTKK

-70 IKTIKGKKYARTGR
+70 TKTIKGKKYARIGR

-93 KNYNTSSK
+93 KKYNTSSK
-101 PTALLKHNAYVFDKN
+101 PTALLKHNAYVFDEN
-116 GRQIKVASLKKNK
+116 GRRIKVASLKKNK

-141 KKYYQIAKNRFIKAT
+141 KKYYQIAKNRFIKAA
-156 NATTLIANEANNSR
+156 NATTSIVNEVNNSR

-185 TVTNNNSTS
+185 TVINNNSTS

-216 SSNVTNSSTV
+216 SSNVTSSSTV

-258 ELKVLHTSYIFDKAG
+258 ELKVLHTSYVFDKAG
-273 KHILGRGVSKGEMVY
+273 KHILGSFVIKGSMVD
-288 VENETLING
+288 VKNATLING
-297 KHYYVLEDDDN
+297 KQYYGLVGDDD
-308 YGLDGITGYVPATAF
+308 DSITGYVPATAF

-328 ELKVTVSDENFIQYN
+328 GLKVTVSDKSFIQYK
-343 KDIDKLIRS
+343 KDIDQLS
-352 SGISNSNAYN
+352 SGIFNSS
-362 YAYDLSSPAKRNAYD
+362 AYDLSSPAKKNAYR
-377 DAHDT
+377 A
-382 AYAVGN
+382 AYSAAYEVGN
-388 FKYSTVEDMNAAKAN
+388 FKYSTVEDMEAAKAN

-417 VEGTYDNYTL
+417 VEGTYDNYIL

-437 LVNKKYNVTDARFD
+437 LVNKEYNVTDARFD
-451 PDGNIIYTQGAQR
+451 PDGKYVIYTQDAQR
-464 RTTDIRPFIRFENKA
+464 KTTDIRPFIRFENKV
-479 SFNTLQQYSFN
+479 SFNPL
-490 TLQQYMG
+490 QYMG
-497 NQVVKHNSFL
+497 NQVVKHNSFV
-507 YNDKGQRE
+507 YNDKGQSE

-526 HVSSYTEINGQIYYS
+526 RVSSYTKINGQIYYS
-541 FDNINGS
+541 FDNIIGS
-548 DVYLTSGTLDTFLPV
+548 DVYPTLDKFLPV

-584 DFNKFLRNMNGQVYM
+584 DFTKFLRNMNGQVYD
-599 HDIYNLSSPTARAS
+599 HDIYNLSSPTDRAS
-613 YQEASNIGSRVAND
+613 YQKVSEIGSRVAND
-627 DRSSQADIEIAEK
+627 DRSSQADIEIVEK

-651 KKIQIK
+651 KKIQIE

-664 YTKEEIEQILALIA
+664 YTKEEIEQILDLIA
-678 RSRGIKNIKYVEISN
+678 RSRGIKNIKYVGISN
-693 DTIKYI
+693 DTIEYVV
-699 FNHKNEQADTR
+699 NHKNEQADTR
-710 SFVHFSDDDSW
+710 FFVHFSDDNSW

>member
-1 MNRNNL
+1 MNRNIL

-26 NSEVSA
+26 NNEVSA
-32 AVEVGQS
+32 AVQVGQS
-39 NMLERN
+39 NRLERN
-45 AYIYNSQGHRTK
+45 AYIYNSQGRRTKK

-70 IKTIKGKKYARTGR
+70 TKTIKGKKYARIGR

-93 KNYNTSSK
+93 KKYNTSSK
-101 PTALLKHNAYVFDKN
+101 PTALLKHNAYVFDEN
-116 GRQIKVASLKKNK
+116 GRRIKVASLKKNK

-141 KKYYQIAKNRFIKAT
+141 KKYYQIAKNRFIKAA
-156 NATTLIANEANNSR
+156 NATTSIVNEVNNSR
-170 NDLNQKSTANNTNTT
+170 NDLNQKSAANNTNTT
-185 TVTNNNSTS
+185 TIINNNSTS

-216 SSNVTNSSTV
+216 SSNVTSSSTV

-258 ELKVLHTSYIFDKAG
+258 GLKVLHTSYVFDKAG
-273 KHILGRGVSKGEMVY
+273 KHILVSFVIKGSMVD
-288 VENETLING
+288 VKNATLING
-297 KHYYVLEDDDN
+297 KQYYGLVGDDD
-308 YGLDGITGYVPATAF
+308 DSITGYVPATAF

-328 ELKVTVSDENFIQYN
+328 GLKVTVSDRSFIQYK
-343 KDIDKLIRS
+343 KDIDQLS
-352 SGISNSNAYN
+352 SGIFNSS
-362 YAYDLSSPAKRNAYD
+362 AYDLSSPAKKNAYR
-377 DAHDT
+377 A
-382 AYAVGN
+382 AYSAAYEVGN
-388 FKYSTVEDMNAAKAN
+388 FKYSTVEDMEAAKAN

-417 VEGTYDNYTL
+417 VEGTYDNYIL

-437 LVNKKYNVTDARFD
+437 LVNKEYNVTDARFD
-451 PDGNIIYTQGAQR
+451 PDGKYVIYTQDAQR
-464 RTTDIRPFIRFENKA
+464 KTTDIRSFIRFENKV
-479 SFNTLQQYSFN
+479 SFNPL
-490 TLQQYMG
+490 QYMG
-497 NQVVKHNSFL
+497 NQVVKHNSFV

-526 HVSSYTEINGQIYYS
+526 RVSSYTKINGQIYYS
-541 FDNINGS
+541 FDNIIGS
-548 DVYLTSGTLDTFLPV
+548 DVYPTLDKFLPV

-584 DFNKFLRNMNGQVYM
+584 DFTKFLRNMNGQVYD
-599 HDIYNLSSPTARAS
+599 HDIYNLSSPTDRAS
-613 YQEASNIGSRVAND
+613 YQKVSEIGSRVAND
-627 DRSSQADIEIAEK
+627 ERSSQADIEIVEK

-651 KKIQIK
+651 KKIQIE

-664 YTKEEIEQILALIA
+664 YTKEEIEQILDLIA
-678 RSRGIKNIKYVEISN
+678 RRRGIKNIKYVGISN
-693 DTIKYI
+693 DTIEYVV
-699 FNHKNEQADTR
+699 NHKNEQADTR
-710 SFVHFSDDDSW
+710 FFVHFSDDNSW

>member
-1 MNRNNL
+1 MNRNIL

-26 NSEVSA
+26 NNEVSA
-32 AVEVGQS
+32 AVQVGQS
-39 NMLERN
+39 NRLERN
-45 AYIYNSQGHRTK
+45 AYIYNSQCHRTKK

-70 IKTIKGKKYARTGR
+70 TKTIKGKKYARIGR

-93 KNYNTSSK
+93 KKYNTSSK
-101 PTALLKHNAYVFDKN
+101 PTALLKHNAYVFDEN
-116 GRQIKVASLKKNK
+116 GRRIKVASLKKNK

-141 KKYYQIAKNRFIKAT
+141 KKYYQIAKNRFIKAA
-156 NATTLIANEANNSR
+156 NATTSIANEINNSR

-185 TVTNNNSTS
+185 TVINNNSTS

-216 SSNVTNSSTV
+216 SSNVTSSSTV

-258 ELKVLHTSYIFDKAG
+258 ELKVLHTSYVFDKAG
-273 KHILGRGVSKGEMVY
+273 KHILGSFVIKGSMVD
-288 VENETLING
+288 VKNATLING
-297 KHYYVLEDDDN
+297 KQYYGLVGDDD
-308 YGLDGITGYVPATAF
+308 DSITGYVPATAF

-328 ELKVTVSDENFIQYN
+328 GLKVTVSDKSFIQYK
-343 KDIDKLIRS
+343 KDIDQLS
-352 SGISNSNAYN
+352 SGIFNSS
-362 YAYDLSSPAKRNAYD
+362 AYDLSSPAKKNAYR
-377 DAHDT
+377 A
-382 AYAVGN
+382 AYSAAYEVGN
-388 FKYSTVEDMNAAKAN
+388 FKYSTVEDMEAAKAN

-417 VEGTYDNYTL
+417 VEGTYDNYIL

-437 LVNKKYNVTDARFD
+437 LVNKEYNVTDARFD
-451 PDGNIIYTQGAQR
+451 PDGKYVIYTQDAQR
-464 RTTDIRPFIRFENKA
+464 KTTDIRPFIRFENKV
-479 SFNTLQQYSFN
+479 SFNPL
-490 TLQQYMG
+490 QYMG
-497 NQVVKHNSFL
+497 NQVVKHNSFV

-526 HVSSYTEINGQIYYS
+526 RVSSYTKINGQIYYS
-541 FDNINGS
+541 FDNIIGS
-548 DVYLTSGTLDTFLPV
+548 DVYPTLDKFLPV

-584 DFNKFLRNMNGQVYM
+584 DFTKFLRNMNGQVYD
-599 HDIYNLSSPTARAS
+599 HDIYNLSSPTDRAS
-613 YQEASNIGSRVAND
+613 YQKVSEIGSRVAND
-627 DRSSQADIEIAEK
+627 DRSSQADIEIVEK

-651 KKIQIK
+651 KKIQIE

-664 YTKEEIEQILALIA
+664 YTKEEIEQILDLIA
-678 RSRGIKNIKYVEISN
+678 RSRGIKNIKYVGISN
-693 DTIKYI
+693 DTIEYVV
-699 FNHKNEQADTR
+699 NHKNEQADTR
-710 SFVHFSDDDSW
+710 FFVHFSDDNSW

>member
-1 MNRNNL
+1 MNRNIL

-26 NSEVSA
+26 NNEVSA
-32 AVEVGQS
+32 AVQVGQS
-39 NMLERN
+39 NRLERN

-57 NVWKHGKKVLVLG
+57 KNVWKHGKKVLVLG
-70 IKTIKGKKYARTGR
+70 TKTIKGKKYARIGR

-93 KNYNTSSK
+93 KKYNTSSK
-101 PTALLKHNAYVFDKN
+101 PTALLKHNAYVFDEN
-116 GRQIKVASLKKNK
+116 GRRIKVASLKKNK

-141 KKYYQIAKNRFIKAT
+141 KKYYQIAKNRFIKAA
-156 NATTLIANEANNSR
+156 NATTSIANEINNSR

-185 TVTNNNSTS
+185 TVINNNSTS

-216 SSNVTNSSTV
+216 SSNVTSSSTV

-258 ELKVLHTSYIFDKAG
+258 ELKVLHTSYVFDKAG
-273 KHILGRGVSKGEMVY
+273 KHILGSFVIKGSMVD
-288 VENETLING
+288 VKNATLING
-297 KHYYVLEDDDN
+297 KQYYGLVGDDD
-308 YGLDGITGYVPATAF
+308 DSITGYVPATAF

-328 ELKVTVSDENFIQYN
+328 GLKVTVSDRSFIQYK
-343 KDIDKLIRS
+343 KDIDQLS
-352 SGISNSNAYN
+352 SGIFNSS
-362 YAYDLSSPAKRNAYD
+362 AYDLSSPAKKNAD
-377 DAHDT
+377 RA
-382 AYAVGN
+382 AYSAAYEVGN
-388 FKYSTVEDMNAAKAN
+388 FKYSTVEDMEAAKAN

-417 VEGTYDNYTL
+417 VEGTYDNYIL

-437 LVNKKYNVTDARFD
+437 LVNKEYNVTDARFD
-451 PDGNIIYTQGAQR
+451 PDGKYVIYTQDAQR
-464 RTTDIRPFIRFENKA
+464 KTTDIRPFIRFENKV
-479 SFNTLQQYSFN
+479 SFNPL
-490 TLQQYMG
+490 QYMG
-497 NQVVKHNSFL
+497 NQVVKHNSFV

-526 HVSSYTEINGQIYYS
+526 RVSSYTKINGQIYYS
-541 FDNINGS
+541 FDNIIGS
-548 DVYLTSGTLDTFLPV
+548 DVYPTLDKFLPV

-584 DFNKFLRNMNGQVYM
+584 DFTKFLRNMNGQVYD
-599 HDIYNLSSPTARAS
+599 HDIYNLSSPTDRAS
-613 YQEASNIGSRVAND
+613 YQKVSEIGSRVAND
-627 DRSSQADIEIAEK
+627 DRSSQADIEIVEK

-651 KKIQIK
+651 KKIQIE

-664 YTKEEIEQILALIA
+664 YTKEEIEQILDLIA
-678 RSRGIKNIKYVEISN
+678 RSRGIKNIKYVGISN
-693 DTIKYI
+693 DTIEYVV
-699 FNHKNEQADTR
+699 NHKNEQADTR
-710 SFVHFSDDDSW
+710 FFVHFSDDNSW

>member
-1 MNRNNL
+1 MNRNIL

-26 NSEVSA
+26 NNEVSA
-32 AVEVGQS
+32 AVQVGQS
-39 NMLERN
+39 NRLERN
-45 AYIYNSQGHRTK
+45 AYIYNSQGRRTKK

-70 IKTIKGKKYARTGR
+70 TKTIKGKKYARIGR

-93 KNYNTSSK
+93 KKYNTSSK
-101 PTALLKHNAYVFDKN
+101 PTALLKHNAYVFDEN
-116 GRQIKVASLKKNK
+116 GRRIKVASLKKNK

-141 KKYYQIAKNRFIKAT
+141 KKYYQIAKNRFIKAA
-156 NATTLIANEANNSR
+156 NATTSIVNEVNNSR

-185 TVTNNNSTS
+185 TVINNNSTS

-216 SSNVTNSSTV
+216 SSNVTSSSTV

-258 ELKVLHTSYIFDKAG
+258 GLKVLHTSYVFDKAG
-273 KHILGRGVSKGEMVY
+273 KHILGSFVIKGSMVD
-288 VENETLING
+288 VKNATLING
-297 KHYYVLEDDDN
+297 KQYYGLVGDDD
-308 YGLDGITGYVPATAF
+308 DSITGYVPATAF

-328 ELKVTVSDENFIQYN
+328 GLKVTVSDKSFIQYK
-343 KDIDKLIRS
+343 KDIDQLS
-352 SGISNSNAYN
+352 SGIFNSS
-362 YAYDLSSPAKRNAYD
+362 AYDLSSPAKKNAYR
-377 DAHDT
+377 A
-382 AYAVGN
+382 AYSAAYEVGN
-388 FKYSTVEDMNAAKAN
+388 FKYSTVEDMEAAKAN

-417 VEGTYDNYTL
+417 VEGTYDNYIL

-437 LVNKKYNVTDARFD
+437 LVNKEYNVTDARFD
-451 PDGNIIYTQGAQR
+451 PDGKYVIYTQDAQR
-464 RTTDIRPFIRFENKA
+464 KTTDIRPFIRFENKV
-479 SFNTLQQYSFN
+479 SFNPL
-490 TLQQYMG
+490 QYMG
-497 NQVVKHNSFL
+497 NQVVKHNSFV

-526 HVSSYTEINGQIYYS
+526 RVSSYTKINGQIYYS
-541 FDNINGS
+541 FDNIIGS
-548 DVYLTSGTLDTFLPV
+548 DVYPTLDKFLPV

-584 DFNKFLRNMNGQVYM
+584 DFTKFLRNMNGQVYD
-599 HDIYNLSSPTARAS
+599 HDIYNLSSPTDRAS
-613 YQEASNIGSRVAND
+613 YQKVSEIGSRVAND
-627 DRSSQADIEIAEK
+627 DRSSQADIEIVEK

-651 KKIQIK
+651 KKIQIE

-664 YTKEEIEQILALIA
+664 YTKEEIEQILDLIA
-678 RSRGIKNIKYVEISN
+678 RSRGIKNIKYVGISN
-693 DTIKYI
+693 DTIEYVV
-699 FNHKNEQADTR
+699 NHKNEQADTR
-710 SFVHFSDDDSW
+710 FFVHFSDDNSW

>member
-1 MNRNNL
+1 MNRNIL

-26 NSEVSA
+26 NNEVSA
-32 AVEVGQS
+32 AVQVGQS
-39 NMLERN
+39 NRLERN

-57 NVWKHGKKVLVLG
+57 KNVWKHGKKVLVLG
-70 IKTIKGKKYARTGR
+70 TKTIKGKKYARIGR

-93 KNYNTSSK
+93 KKYNTSSK
-101 PTALLKHNAYVFDKN
+101 PTALLKHNAYVFDEN
-116 GRQIKVASLKKNK
+116 GRRIKVASLKKNK

-141 KKYYQIAKNRFIKAT
+141 KKYYQIAKNRFIKAA
-156 NATTLIANEANNSR
+156 NATTSIANEINNSR

-185 TVTNNNSTS
+185 TVINNNSTS

-216 SSNVTNSSTV
+216 SSNVTSSSTV

-258 ELKVLHTSYIFDKAG
+258 ELKVLHTSYVFDKAG
-273 KHILGRGVSKGEMVY
+273 KHILGSFVIKGSMVD
-288 VENETLING
+288 VKNATLING
-297 KHYYVLEDDDN
+297 KQYYGLVGDDD
-308 YGLDGITGYVPATAF
+308 DSITGYVPATAF

-328 ELKVTVSDENFIQYN
+328 GLKVTVSDRSFIQYK
-343 KDIDKLIRS
+343 KDIDQLS
-352 SGISNSNAYN
+352 SGIFNSS
-362 YAYDLSSPAKRNAYD
+362 AYDLSSPAKKNAYR
-377 DAHDT
+377 A
-382 AYAVGN
+382 AYSAAYEVGN
-388 FKYSTVEDMNAAKAN
+388 FKYSTVEDMEAAKAN

-417 VEGTYDNYTL
+417 VEGTYDNYIL

-437 LVNKKYNVTDARFD
+437 LVNKEYNVTDARFD
-451 PDGNIIYTQGAQR
+451 PDGKYVIYTQDAQR
-464 RTTDIRPFIRFENKA
+464 KTTDIRPFIRFENKV
-479 SFNTLQQYSFN
+479 SFNPL
-490 TLQQYMG
+490 QYMG
-497 NQVVKHNSFL
+497 NQVVKHNSFV

-526 HVSSYTEINGQIYYS
+526 RVSSYTKINGQIYYS
-541 FDNINGS
+541 FDNNIGS
-548 DVYLTSGTLDTFLPV
+548 DVYPTLDKFLPV

-584 DFNKFLRNMNGQVYM
+584 DFTKFLRNMNGQVYD
-599 HDIYNLSSPTARAS
+599 HDIYNLSSPTDRAS
-613 YQEASNIGSRVAND
+613 YQKVSEIGSRVAND
-627 DRSSQADIEIAEK
+627 DRSSQADIEIVEK

-651 KKIQIK
+651 KKIQIE

-664 YTKEEIEQILALIA
+664 YTKEEIEQILDLIA
-678 RSRGIKNIKYVEISN
+678 RSRGIKNIKYVGISN
-693 DTIKYI
+693 DTIEYVV
-699 FNHKNEQADTR
+699 NHKNEQADTR
-710 SFVHFSDDDSW
+710 FFVHFSDDNSW

>member
-1 MNRNNL
+1 MNRNIL

-26 NSEVSA
+26 NNEVSA
-32 AVEVGQS
+32 AVQVGQS
-39 NMLERN
+39 NRLERN
-45 AYIYNSQGHRTK
+45 AYIYNSQGRRTKK

-70 IKTIKGKKYARTGR
+70 TKTIKGKKYARIGR

-93 KNYNTSSK
+93 KKYNTSSK
-101 PTALLKHNAYVFDKN
+101 PTALLKHNAYVFDEN
-116 GRQIKVASLKKNK
+116 GRRIKVASLKKNK

-141 KKYYQIAKNRFIKAT
+141 KKYYQIAKNRFIKAS
-156 NATTLIANEANNSR
+156 NATTSIVNEVNNSR
-170 NDLNQKSTANNTNTT
+170 NDLNQKSAANNTNTT
-185 TVTNNNSTS
+185 TIINNNSTS

-216 SSNVTNSSTV
+216 SSNVTSSSTV

-258 ELKVLHTSYIFDKAG
+258 ELKVLHTSYVFDKAG
-273 KHILGRGVSKGEMVY
+273 KHILGSFVIKGSMVD
-288 VENETLING
+288 VKNATLING
-297 KHYYVLEDDDN
+297 KQYYGLVGDDD
-308 YGLDGITGYVPATAF
+308 DSITGYVPATAF

-328 ELKVTVSDENFIQYN
+328 GLKVTVSDKSFIQYK
-343 KDIDKLIRS
+343 KDIDQLS
-352 SGISNSNAYN
+352 SGIFNSS
-362 YAYDLSSPAKRNAYD
+362 AYDLSSPAKKNAYR
-377 DAHDT
+377 A
-382 AYAVGN
+382 AYSAAYEVGN
-388 FKYSTVEDMNAAKAN
+388 FKYSTVEDMEAAKAN

-417 VEGTYDNYTL
+417 VEGTYDNYIL

-437 LVNKKYNVTDARFD
+437 LVNKEYNVTDARFD
-451 PDGNIIYTQGAQR
+451 PDGKYVIYTQDAQR
-464 RTTDIRPFIRFENKA
+464 KTTDIRPFIRFENKV
-479 SFNTLQQYSFN
+479 SFNPL
-490 TLQQYMG
+490 QYMG
-497 NQVVKHNSFL
+497 NQVVKHNSFV
-507 YNDKGQRE
+507 YNDKGQSE

-526 HVSSYTEINGQIYYS
+526 RVSSYTKINGQIYYS
-541 FDNINGS
+541 FDNIIGS
-548 DVYLTSGTLDTFLPV
+548 DVYPTLDKFLPV

-584 DFNKFLRNMNGQVYM
+584 DFTKFLRNMNGQVYD
-599 HDIYNLSSPTARAS
+599 HDIYNLSSPTDRAS
-613 YQEASNIGSRVAND
+613 YQKVSEIGSRVAND
-627 DRSSQADIEIAEK
+627 DRSSQADIEIVEK

-651 KKIQIK
+651 KKIQIE

-664 YTKEEIEQILALIA
+664 YTKEEIEQILDLIA
-678 RSRGIKNIKYVEISN
+678 RSRGIKNIKYVGISN
-693 DTIKYI
+693 DTIEYVV
-699 FNHKNEQADTR
+699 NHKNEQADTR
-710 SFVHFSDDDSW
+710 FFVHFSDDNSW

>member
-1 MNRNNL
+1 MNRNIL

-26 NSEVSA
+26 NNEVSA
-32 AVEVGQS
+32 AVQVGQS
-39 NMLERN
+39 NRLERN

-57 NVWKHGKKVLVLG
+57 KNVWKHGKKVLVLG
-70 IKTIKGKKYARTGR
+70 TKTIKGKKYARIGR

-93 KNYNTSSK
+93 KKYNTSSK
-101 PTALLKHNAYVFDKN
+101 PTALLKHNAYVFDEN
-116 GRQIKVASLKKNK
+116 GRRIKVASLKKNK

-141 KKYYQIAKNRFIKAT
+141 KKYYQIAKNRFIKAA
-156 NATTLIANEANNSR
+156 NATTSIANEVNNSR

-185 TVTNNNSTS
+185 TVINNNSTS

-216 SSNVTNSSTV
+216 SSNVTSSSTV

-258 ELKVLHTSYIFDKAG
+258 ELKVLHTSYVFDKAG
-273 KHILGRGVSKGEMVY
+273 KHILGSFVIKGSMVD
-288 VENETLING
+288 VKNATLING
-297 KHYYVLEDDDN
+297 KQYYGLVGDDD
-308 YGLDGITGYVPATAF
+308 DSITGYVPATAF

-328 ELKVTVSDENFIQYN
+328 GLKVTVSDKSFIQYK
-343 KDIDKLIRS
+343 KDIDQLS
-352 SGISNSNAYN
+352 SGIFNSF
-362 YAYDLSSPAKRNAYD
+362 AYDLSSPAKKNAYR
-377 DAHDT
+377 A
-382 AYAVGN
+382 AYSAAYEVGN
-388 FKYSTVEDMNAAKAN
+388 FKYSTVEDMEAAKAN

-417 VEGTYDNYTL
+417 VEGTYDNYIL

-437 LVNKKYNVTDARFD
+437 LVNKEYNVTDARFD
-451 PDGNIIYTQGAQR
+451 PDGKYVIYTQDAQR
-464 RTTDIRPFIRFENKA
+464 KTTDIRPFIRFENKV
-479 SFNTLQQYSFN
+479 SFNPL
-490 TLQQYMG
+490 QYMG
-497 NQVVKHNSFL
+497 NQVVKHNSFV

-526 HVSSYTEINGQIYYS
+526 RVSSYTKINGQIYYS
-541 FDNINGS
+541 FYNINGS
-548 DVYLTSGTLDTFLPV
+548 DVYPTSDKFLPV

-584 DFNKFLRNMNGQVYM
+584 DFTKFLRNMNGQVYD
-599 HDIYNLSSPTARAS
+599 HDIYNLSSPTDRAS
-613 YQEASNIGSRVAND
+613 YQKVSEIGSRVAND
-627 DRSSQADIEIAEK
+627 DRSSQADIEIVEK

-651 KKIQIK
+651 KKIQIE

-664 YTKEEIEQILALIA
+664 YTKEEIEQILDLIA
-678 RSRGIKNIKYVEISN
+678 RSRGIKNIKYVGISN
-693 DTIKYI
+693 DTIEYVV
-699 FNHKNEQADTR
+699 NHKNEQADTR
-710 SFVHFSDDDSW
+710 FFVHFSDDNSW

>member
-1 MNRNNL
+1 MNRNIL

-26 NSEVSA
+26 NNEVSA
-32 AVEVGQS
+32 AVQVGQS
-39 NMLERN
+39 NRLERN
-45 AYIYNSQGHRTK
+45 AYIYNSQGRRTKK

-70 IKTIKGKKYARTGR
+70 TKTIKGKKYARIGR

-93 KNYNTSSK
+93 KKYNTSSK
-101 PTALLKHNAYVFDKN
+101 PTALLKHNAYVFDEN
-116 GRQIKVASLKKNK
+116 GRRIKVASLKKNK

-141 KKYYQIAKNRFIKAT
+141 KKYYQIAKNRFIKAA
-156 NATTLIANEANNSR
+156 NATTSIANEVNNSR

-185 TVTNNNSTS
+185 TVINNNSTS

-216 SSNVTNSSTV
+216 SSNVTSSSTV

-258 ELKVLHTSYIFDKAG
+258 GLKVLHTSYVFDKAG
-273 KHILGRGVSKGEMVY
+273 KHILGSFVIKGSIVY
-288 VENETLING
+288 VKNATLING
-297 KHYYVLEDDDN
+297 KQYYGLVGDDD
-308 YGLDGITGYVPATAF
+308 DSITGYVPATAF

-328 ELKVTVSDENFIQYN
+328 GLKVTVSDKSFIQYK
-343 KDIDKLIRS
+343 KDIDQLS
-352 SGISNSNAYN
+352 SGIFNSF
-362 YAYDLSSPAKRNAYD
+362 AYDLSSPAKKNAYR
-377 DAHDT
+377 A
-382 AYAVGN
+382 AYSAAYEVGN
-388 FKYSTVEDMNAAKAN
+388 FKYSTVEDMEAAKAN

-417 VEGTYDNYTL
+417 VEGTYDNYIL

-451 PDGNIIYTQGAQR
+451 PDGKYVIYTQDAQR
-464 RTTDIRPFIRFENKA
+464 KTTDIRPFIRFENKV
-479 SFNTLQQYSFN
+479 SFNPL
-490 TLQQYMG
+490 QYMG
-497 NQVVKHNSFL
+497 NQVVKHNSFV

-526 HVSSYTEINGQIYYS
+526 RVSSYTKINGQIYYS
-541 FDNINGS
+541 FDNIIGS
-548 DVYLTSGTLDTFLPV
+548 DVYPTSDKFLPV

-584 DFNKFLRNMNGQVYM
+584 DFTKFLRNMNGQVYD
-599 HDIYNLSSPTARAS
+599 HDIYELSSPTDRAN
-613 YQEASNIGSRVAND
+613 YQKASEIGGRVAND
-627 DRSSQADIEIAEK
+627 DRSSQADIEIVEK

-651 KKIQIK
+651 KKIQIE

-664 YTKEEIEQILALIA
+664 YTKEEIEQILDLIA
-678 RSRGIKNIKYVEISN
+678 RSRGIKNIKYVGISN
-693 DTIKYI
+693 DTIEYVV
-699 FNHKNEQADTR
+699 NHKNEQADTR
-710 SFVHFSDDDSW
+710 FFVHFSDDNSW

>member
-1 MNRNNL
+1 MNRNIL

-26 NSEVSA
+26 NNEVSA
-32 AVEVGQS
+32 AVQVGQS
-39 NMLERN
+39 NRLERN

-57 NVWKHGKKVLVLG
+57 KNVWKHGKKVLVLG
-70 IKTIKGKKYARTGR
+70 TKTIKGKKYARIGR

-93 KNYNTSSK
+93 KKYNTSSK
-101 PTALLKHNAYVFDKN
+101 PTALLKHNAYVFDEN
-116 GRQIKVASLKKNK
+116 GRRIKVASLKKNK

-141 KKYYQIAKNRFIKAT
+141 KKYYQIAKNRFIKAA
-156 NATTLIANEANNSR
+156 NATTSIANEINNSR

-185 TVTNNNSTS
+185 TVINNNSTS

-216 SSNVTNSSTV
+216 SSNVTSSSTV

-258 ELKVLHTSYIFDKAG
+258 ELKVLHTSYVFDKAG
-273 KHILGRGVSKGEMVY
+273 KHILGSFVIKGSMVD
-288 VENETLING
+288 VKNATLING
-297 KHYYVLEDDDN
+297 KQYYGLVGDDD
-308 YGLDGITGYVPATAF
+308 DSITGYVPATAF

-328 ELKVTVSDENFIQYN
+328 GLKVTVSDRSFIQYK
-343 KDIDKLIRS
+343 KDIDQLS
-352 SGISNSNAYN
+352 SGIFNSS
-362 YAYDLSSPAKRNAYD
+362 AYDLSSPAKKNAYR
-377 DAHDT
+377 A
-382 AYAVGN
+382 AYSAAYEVGN
-388 FKYSTVEDMNAAKAN
+388 FKYSTVEDMEAAKAN

-417 VEGTYDNYTL
+417 VEGTYDNYIL

-437 LVNKKYNVTDARFD
+437 LVNKEYNVTDARFD
-451 PDGNIIYTQGAQR
+451 PDGKYIIYTQDAQR
-464 RTTDIRPFIRFENKA
+464 KTTDIRPFIRFENKV
-479 SFNTLQQYSFN
+479 SFNPL
-490 TLQQYMG
+490 QYMG
-497 NQVVKHNSFL
+497 NQVVKHNSFV

-526 HVSSYTEINGQIYYS
+526 RVSSYTKINGQIYYS
-541 FDNINGS
+541 FDNIIGS
-548 DVYLTSGTLDTFLPV
+548 DVYPTLDKFLPV

-584 DFNKFLRNMNGQVYM
+584 DFTKFLRNMNGQVYD
-599 HDIYNLSSPTARAS
+599 HDIYNLSSPTDRAS
-613 YQEASNIGSRVAND
+613 YQKVSEIGSRVAND
-627 DRSSQADIEIAEK
+627 DRSSQADIEIVEK

-651 KKIQIK
+651 KKIQIE

-664 YTKEEIEQILALIA
+664 YTKEEIEQILDLIA
-678 RSRGIKNIKYVEISN
+678 RSRGIKNIKYVGISN
-693 DTIKYI
+693 DTIEYVV
-699 FNHKNEQADTR
+699 NHKNEQADTR
-710 SFVHFSDDDSW
+710 FFVHFSDDNSW

>member
-1 MNRNNL
+1 MNRNIL

-26 NSEVSA
+26 NNEVSA
-32 AVEVGQS
+32 AVQVGQS
-39 NMLERN
+39 NRLERN

-57 NVWKHGKKVLVLG
+57 KNVWKHGKKVLVLG
-70 IKTIKGKKYARTGR
+70 TKTIKGKKYARIGR

-93 KNYNTSSK
+93 KKYNTSSK
-101 PTALLKHNAYVFDKN
+101 PTALLKHNAYVFDEN
-116 GRQIKVASLKKNK
+116 GRRIKVASLKKNK

-141 KKYYQIAKNRFIKAT
+141 KKYYQIAKNRFIKAA
-156 NATTLIANEANNSR
+156 NATTSIANEINNSR

-185 TVTNNNSTS
+185 TVINNNSTS

-216 SSNVTNSSTV
+216 SSNVTSSSTV

-258 ELKVLHTSYIFDKAG
+258 ELKVLHTSYVFDKVG
-273 KHILGRGVSKGEMVY
+273 KHILGSFVIKGSMVD
-288 VENETLING
+288 VKNATLING
-297 KHYYVLEDDDN
+297 KQYYGLVGDDD
-308 YGLDGITGYVPATAF
+308 DSITGYVPATAF

-328 ELKVTVSDENFIQYN
+328 GLKVTVSDRSFIQYK
-343 KDIDKLIRS
+343 KDIDQLS
-352 SGISNSNAYN
+352 SGIFNSS
-362 YAYDLSSPAKRNAYD
+362 AYDLSSPAKKNAYR
-377 DAHDT
+377 A
-382 AYAVGN
+382 AYSAAYEVGN
-388 FKYSTVEDMNAAKAN
+388 FKYSTVEDMEAAKAN

-417 VEGTYDNYTL
+417 VEGTYDNYIL

-437 LVNKKYNVTDARFD
+437 LVNKEYNVTDARFD
-451 PDGNIIYTQGAQR
+451 PDGKYVIYTQDAQR
-464 RTTDIRPFIRFENKA
+464 KTTDIRPFIRFENKV
-479 SFNTLQQYSFN
+479 SFNPL
-490 TLQQYMG
+490 QYMG
-497 NQVVKHNSFL
+497 NQVVKHNSFV

-526 HVSSYTEINGQIYYS
+526 RVSSYTKINGQIYYS
-541 FDNINGS
+541 FDNIIGS
-548 DVYLTSGTLDTFLPV
+548 DVYPTLDKFLPV

-584 DFNKFLRNMNGQVYM
+584 DFTKFLRNMNGQVYD
-599 HDIYNLSSPTARAS
+599 HDIYNLSSPTDRAS
-613 YQEASNIGSRVAND
+613 YQKVSEIGSRVAND
-627 DRSSQADIEIAEK
+627 DRSSQADIEIVEK

-651 KKIQIK
+651 KKIQIE

-664 YTKEEIEQILALIA
+664 YTKEEIEQILDLIA
-678 RSRGIKNIKYVEISN
+678 RSRGIKNIKYVGISN
-693 DTIKYI
+693 DTIEYVV
-699 FNHKNEQADTR
+699 NHKNEQADTR
-710 SFVHFSDDDSW
+710 FFVHFSDDNSW

>member
-1 MNRNNL
+1 MNRNIL

-26 NSEVSA
+26 NNEVSA
-32 AVEVGQS
+32 AVQVGQS
-39 NMLERN
+39 NRLERN

-57 NVWKHGKKVLVLG
+57 KNVWKHGKKVLVLG
-70 IKTIKGKKYARTGR
+70 TKTIKGKKYARIGR

-93 KNYNTSSK
+93 KKYNTSSK
-101 PTALLKHNAYVFDKN
+101 PTALLKHNAYVFDEN
-116 GRQIKVASLKKNK
+116 GRRIKVASLKKNK

-141 KKYYQIAKNRFIKAT
+141 KKYYQIAKNRFIKAA
-156 NATTLIANEANNSR
+156 NATTSIANEINNSR

-185 TVTNNNSTS
+185 TVINNNSTS

-216 SSNVTNSSTV
+216 SSNVTSSSTV

-258 ELKVLHTSYIFDKAG
+258 ELKVLHTSYVFDKAG
-273 KHILGRGVSKGEMVY
+273 KHILGSFVIKGSMVD
-288 VENETLING
+288 VKNATLING
-297 KHYYVLEDDDN
+297 KQYYGLVGDDD
-308 YGLDGITGYVPATAF
+308 DSITGYVPATAF

-328 ELKVTVSDENFIQYN
+328 GLKVTVSDKSFIQYK
-343 KDIDKLIRS
+343 KDIDQLS
-352 SGISNSNAYN
+352 SGIFNSS
-362 YAYDLSSPAKRNAYD
+362 AYDLSSPAKKNAYR
-377 DAHDT
+377 A
-382 AYAVGN
+382 AYSAAYEVGN
-388 FKYSTVEDMNAAKAN
+388 FKYSTVEDMEAAKAN

-417 VEGTYDNYTL
+417 VEGTYDNYIL

-437 LVNKKYNVTDARFD
+437 LVNKEYNVTDARFD
-451 PDGNIIYTQGAQR
+451 PDGKYVIYTQDAQR
-464 RTTDIRPFIRFENKA
+464 KTTDIRPFIRFENKA
-479 SFNTLQQYSFN
+479 SFNPL
-490 TLQQYMG
+490 QYMG
-497 NQVVKHNSFL
+497 NQVVKHNSFV

-526 HVSSYTEINGQIYYS
+526 RVSSYTKINGQIYYS
-541 FDNINGS
+541 FDNIIGS
-548 DVYLTSGTLDTFLPV
+548 DVYPTLDKFLPV

-584 DFNKFLRNMNGQVYM
+584 DFTKFLRNMNGQVYD
-599 HDIYNLSSPTARAS
+599 HDIYNLSSPTDRAS
-613 YQEASNIGSRVAND
+613 YQKVSEIGSRVAND
-627 DRSSQADIEIAEK
+627 DRSSQADIEIVEK

-651 KKIQIK
+651 KKIQIE

-664 YTKEEIEQILALIA
+664 YTKEEIEQILDLIA
-678 RSRGIKNIKYVEISN
+678 RSRGIKNIKYVGISN
-693 DTIKYI
+693 DTIEYVV
-699 FNHKNEQADTR
+699 NHKNEQADTR
-710 SFVHFSDDDSW
+710 FFVHFSDDNSW

>member
-1 MNRNNL
+1 MNRNIL

-26 NSEVSA
+26 NNEVSA
-32 AVEVGQS
+32 AVQVGQS
-39 NMLERN
+39 NRLERN
-45 AYIYNSQGHRTK
+45 AYIYNSQCHRTKK

-70 IKTIKGKKYARTGR
+70 TKTIKGKKYARIGR

-93 KNYNTSSK
+93 KKYNTSSK
-101 PTALLKHNAYVFDKN
+101 PTALLKHNAYVFDEN
-116 GRQIKVASLKKNK
+116 GRRIKVASLKKNK

-141 KKYYQIAKNRFIKAT
+141 KKYYQIAKNRFIKAA
-156 NATTLIANEANNSR
+156 NATTSIANEINNSR

-185 TVTNNNSTS
+185 TVINNNSTS

-216 SSNVTNSSTV
+216 SSNVTSSSTV

-258 ELKVLHTSYIFDKAG
+258 ELKVLHTSYVFDKAG
-273 KHILGRGVSKGEMVY
+273 KHILGSFVIKGSMVD
-288 VENETLING
+288 VKNATLING
-297 KHYYVLEDDDN
+297 KQYYGLVGDDD
-308 YGLDGITGYVPATAF
+308 DSITGYVPATAF

-328 ELKVTVSDENFIQYN
+328 GLKVTVSDRSFIQYK
-343 KDIDKLIRS
+343 KDIDQLS
-352 SGISNSNAYN
+352 SGIFNSS
-362 YAYDLSSPAKRNAYD
+362 AYDLSSPAKKNAYR
-377 DAHDT
+377 A
-382 AYAVGN
+382 AYSAAYEVGN
-388 FKYSTVEDMNAAKAN
+388 FKYSTVEDMEAAKAN

-417 VEGTYDNYTL
+417 VEGTYDNYIL

-437 LVNKKYNVTDARFD
+437 LVNKEYNVTDARFD
-451 PDGNIIYTQGAQR
+451 PDGKYVIYTQDAQR
-464 RTTDIRPFIRFENKA
+464 KTTDIRPFIRFENKV
-479 SFNTLQQYSFN
+479 SFNPL
-490 TLQQYMG
+490 QYMG
-497 NQVVKHNSFL
+497 NQVVKHNSFV

-526 HVSSYTEINGQIYYS
+526 QVSSYTKINGQIYYS
-541 FDNINGS
+541 FDNIIGS
-548 DVYLTSGTLDTFLPV
+548 DVYPTLDKFLPV

-584 DFNKFLRNMNGQVYM
+584 DFTKFLRNMNGQVYD
-599 HDIYNLSSPTARAS
+599 HDIYNLSSPTDRAS
-613 YQEASNIGSRVAND
+613 YQKVSEIGSRVAND
-627 DRSSQADIEIAEK
+627 DRSSQADIEIVEK

-651 KKIQIK
+651 KKIQIE

-664 YTKEEIEQILALIA
+664 YTKEEIEQILDLIA
-678 RSRGIKNIKYVEISN
+678 RSRGIKNIKYVGISN
-693 DTIKYI
+693 DTIEYVV
-699 FNHKNEQADTR
+699 NHKNEQADTR
-710 SFVHFSDDDSW
+710 FFVHFSDDNSW

>member
-1 MNRNNL
+1 MNRNIL

-26 NSEVSA
+26 NNEVSA
-32 AVEVGQS
+32 AVQVGQS
-39 NMLERN
+39 NRLERN
-45 AYIYNSQGHRTK
+45 AYIYNSQGRRTKK

-70 IKTIKGKKYARTGR
+70 TKTIKGKKYARIGR

-93 KNYNTSSK
+93 KKYNTSSK
-101 PTALLKHNAYVFDKN
+101 PTALLKHNAYVFDEN
-116 GRQIKVASLKKNK
+116 GRRIKVASLKKNK

-141 KKYYQIAKNRFIKAT
+141 KKYYQIAKNRFIKAA
-156 NATTLIANEANNSR
+156 NATTSIANEVNNSR
-170 NDLNQKSTANNTNTT
+170 NDLNQKSAANNTNTT
-185 TVTNNNSTS
+185 TIINNNSTS

-216 SSNVTNSSTV
+216 SSNVTSSSTV

-258 ELKVLHTSYIFDKAG
+258 ELKVLHTSYVFDKAG
-273 KHILGRGVSKGEMVY
+273 KHILGSFVIKGSMVD
-288 VENETLING
+288 VKNATLING
-297 KHYYVLEDDDN
+297 KQYYGLVGDDD
-308 YGLDGITGYVPATAF
+308 DSITGYVPATAF

-328 ELKVTVSDENFIQYN
+328 GLKVTVSDKSFIQYK
-343 KDIDKLIRS
+343 KDIDQLS
-352 SGISNSNAYN
+352 SGIFNSS
-362 YAYDLSSPAKRNAYD
+362 AYDLSSPAKKNAYR
-377 DAHDT
+377 A
-382 AYAVGN
+382 AYSAAYEVGN
-388 FKYSTVEDMNAAKAN
+388 FKYSTVEDMEAAKAN

-417 VEGTYDNYTL
+417 VEGTYDNYIL

-437 LVNKKYNVTDARFD
+437 LVNKEYNVTDARFD
-451 PDGNIIYTQGAQR
+451 PDGKYVIYTQDAQR
-464 RTTDIRPFIRFENKA
+464 KTTDIRPFIRFENKV
-479 SFNTLQQYSFN
+479 SFNPL
-490 TLQQYMG
+490 QYMG
-497 NQVVKHNSFL
+497 NQVVKHNSFV
-507 YNDKGQRE
+507 YNDKGQSE

-526 HVSSYTEINGQIYYS
+526 RVSSYTKINGQIYYS
-541 FDNINGS
+541 FDNIIGS
-548 DVYLTSGTLDTFLPV
+548 DVYPTLDKFLPV

-584 DFNKFLRNMNGQVYM
+584 DFTKFLRNMNGQVYD
-599 HDIYNLSSPTARAS
+599 HDIYNLSSPTDRAS
-613 YQEASNIGSRVAND
+613 YQKVSEIGSRVAND
-627 DRSSQADIEIAEK
+627 DRSSQADIEIVEK

-651 KKIQIK
+651 KKIQIE

-664 YTKEEIEQILALIA
+664 YTKEEIEQILDLIA
-678 RSRGIKNIKYVEISN
+678 RSRGIKNIKYVGISN
-693 DTIKYI
+693 DTIEYVV
-699 FNHKNEQADTR
+699 NHKNEQADTR
-710 SFVHFSDDDSW
+710 FFVHFSDDNSW

>member
-1 MNRNNL
+1 MNRNIL

-26 NSEVSA
+26 NNEVSA
-32 AVEVGQS
+32 AVQVGQS
-39 NMLERN
+39 NRLERN
-45 AYIYNSQGHRTK
+45 AYIYNSQGRRTKK

-70 IKTIKGKKYARTGR
+70 TKTIKGKKYARIGR

-93 KNYNTSSK
+93 KKYNTSSK
-101 PTALLKHNAYVFDKN
+101 PTALLKHNAYVFDEN
-116 GRQIKVASLKKNK
+116 GRRIKVASLKKNK

-141 KKYYQIAKNRFIKAT
+141 KKYYQIAKNRFIKAA
-156 NATTLIANEANNSR
+156 NATTSIVNEVNNSR

-185 TVTNNNSTS
+185 TVINNNSTS

-216 SSNVTNSSTV
+216 SSNVTSSSTV

-258 ELKVLHTSYIFDKAG
+258 ELKVLHTSYVFDKAG
-273 KHILGRGVSKGEMVY
+273 KHILGSFVIKGSMVD
-288 VENETLING
+288 VKNATLING
-297 KHYYVLEDDDN
+297 KQYYGLVGDDD
-308 YGLDGITGYVPATAF
+308 DSITGYVPATAF
-323 DKNAT
+323 DENAT
-328 ELKVTVSDENFIQYN
+328 GLKVTVSDRSFIQYK
-343 KDIDKLIRS
+343 KDIDQLS
-352 SGISNSNAYN
+352 SGIFNSS
-362 YAYDLSSPAKRNAYD
+362 AYDLSSPAKKNAYR
-377 DAHDT
+377 A
-382 AYAVGN
+382 AYSAAYEVGN
-388 FKYSTVEDMNAAKAN
+388 FKYSTVEDMEAAKAN

-417 VEGTYDNYTL
+417 VEGTYDNYIL

-437 LVNKKYNVTDARFD
+437 LVNKEYNVTDARFD
-451 PDGNIIYTQGAQR
+451 PDGKYVIYTQDAQR
-464 RTTDIRPFIRFENKA
+464 KTTDIRPFIRFENKV
-479 SFNTLQQYSFN
+479 SFNPL
-490 TLQQYMG
+490 QYMG
-497 NQVVKHNSFL
+497 NQVVKHNSFV
-507 YNDKGQRE
+507 YNDKGQSE

-526 HVSSYTEINGQIYYS
+526 RVSSYTKINGQIYYS
-541 FDNINGS
+541 FDNIIGS
-548 DVYLTSGTLDTFLPV
+548 DVYPTLDKFLPV

-584 DFNKFLRNMNGQVYM
+584 DFTKFLRNMNGQVYD
-599 HDIYNLSSPTARAS
+599 HDIYNLSSPTDRAS
-613 YQEASNIGSRVAND
+613 YQKVSEIGSRVAND
-627 DRSSQADIEIAEK
+627 DRSSQADIEIVEK

-651 KKIQIK
+651 KKIQIE

-664 YTKEEIEQILALIA
+664 YTKEEIEQILDLIA
-678 RSRGIKNIKYVEISN
+678 RSRGIKNIKYVGISN
-693 DTIKYI
+693 DTIEYVV
-699 FNHKNEQADTR
+699 NHKNEQADTR
-710 SFVHFSDDDSW
+710 FFVHFSDDNSW

>member
-1 MNRNNL
+1 MNRNIL

-26 NSEVSA
+26 NNEVSA
-32 AVEVGQS
+32 AVQVGQS
-39 NMLERN
+39 NRLERN
-45 AYIYNSQGHRTK
+45 AYIYNSQGRRTKK

-70 IKTIKGKKYARTGR
+70 TKTIKGKKYARIGR

-93 KNYNTSSK
+93 KKYNTSSK
-101 PTALLKHNAYVFDKN
+101 PTALLKHNAYVFDEN
-116 GRQIKVASLKKNK
+116 GRRIKVASLKKNK

-141 KKYYQIAKNRFIKAT
+141 KKYYQIAKNRFIKAA
-156 NATTLIANEANNSR
+156 NATTSIVNEVNNSR
-170 NDLNQKSTANNTNTT
+170 NDLNQKSAANNTNTT
-185 TVTNNNSTS
+185 TVINNNSTS

-216 SSNVTNSSTV
+216 SSNVTSSSTV

-258 ELKVLHTSYIFDKAG
+258 ELKVLHTSYVFDKAG
-273 KHILGRGVSKGEMVY
+273 KHILGSFVIKGSMVD
-288 VENETLING
+288 VKNATLING
-297 KHYYVLEDDDN
+297 KQYYGLVGDDD
-308 YGLDGITGYVPATAF
+308 DSITGYVPATAF

-328 ELKVTVSDENFIQYN
+328 GLKVTVSDKSFIQYK
-343 KDIDKLIRS
+343 KDIDQLS
-352 SGISNSNAYN
+352 SGIFNSS
-362 YAYDLSSPAKRNAYD
+362 AYDLSSPAKKNAYR
-377 DAHDT
+377 A
-382 AYAVGN
+382 AYSAAYEVGN
-388 FKYSTVEDMNAAKAN
+388 FKYSTVEDMEAAKAN

-417 VEGTYDNYTL
+417 VEGTYDNYIL

-437 LVNKKYNVTDARFD
+437 LVNKEYNVTDARFD
-451 PDGNIIYTQGAQR
+451 PDGKYVIYTQDAQR
-464 RTTDIRPFIRFENKA
+464 KTTDIRPFIRFENKV
-479 SFNTLQQYSFN
+479 SFNPL
-490 TLQQYMG
+490 QYMG
-497 NQVVKHNSFL
+497 NQVVKHNSFV

-526 HVSSYTEINGQIYYS
+526 RVSSYTKINGQIYYS
-541 FDNINGS
+541 FDNIIGS
-548 DVYLTSGTLDTFLPV
+548 DVYPTSDKFLPV

-584 DFNKFLRNMNGQVYM
+584 DFTKFLRNMNGQVYD
-599 HDIYNLSSPTARAS
+599 HDIYNLSSPTDRAS
-613 YQEASNIGSRVAND
+613 YQKVSEIGSRVAND
-627 DRSSQADIEIAEK
+627 DRSSQADIEIVEK

-651 KKIQIK
+651 KKIQIE

-664 YTKEEIEQILALIA
+664 YTKEEIEQILDLIA
-678 RSRGIKNIKYVEISN
+678 RSRGIKNIKYVGISN
-693 DTIKYI
+693 DTIEYVV
-699 FNHKNEQADTR
+699 NHKNEQADTR
-710 SFVHFSDDDSW
+710 FFVHFSDDNSW